1 MTVWLLST
9 CALIAALMLLRRAL
23 RGRMDPRLVYAL
35 WLLAAVRILVPVSL
49 FELPVSVS
57 GLAEHTGVTQAVE
70 DARYTTQREETY
82 GSKQSGQADV
92 EDIRGLEDMDWVR
105 RESWLG
111 SQNITDVEVV
121 DAQEVP
127 AEEAGGDPDSGS
139 TYVRLELEVTRDRF
153 AFLRY
158 IWYAGIALVAVWFLF
173 VNLRFARRLR
183 RQGVPYTEGLP
194 MDCPLPVYVVDGL
207 STPCLAGLLRP
218 AIYLNRAALNSGH
231 LDHILTHELVHYRH
245 RDHWWAV
252 VRCACLAVQ
261 WFNPLV
267 WAAAYL
273 SRQDCETACDA
284 SAIGRLGEG
293 ERLAYG
299 HTLVNMI
306 AAGRH
311 PAALFQT
318 ATTMTGSL
326 TSIRLRVTLIAQ
338 KPRMTA
344 LTLAAA
350 LVVSLVAAGCAFG
363 GAGGQADSLSQE
375 WYGDYVVDGERG
387 NGIVAPM
394 AMSYTIPAD
403 GVGTITISADTCASQ
418 KEDGYLDPAAQ
429 DPGYQAVEFDLST
442 YGNADGYD
450 IALDDFFSAYESIQ
464 AYEVANA
471 AYPTQLLVLDGELWI
486 VLNAQE
492 NRAVFCRLAEA
503 DAVFE
508 TSVLF
513 DLPEE
518 LSGQVTAVVTGHFT
532 DEIVTYYYTPE
543 FNEKEMEN
551 DYLKSRFFTVQRVTP
566 GEFEDEYNNHVTVG
580 YLSFPGRDSASYYVL
595 DDANGGVVVDDVYGY
610 DQVATALTEW
620 VEGLFAADDA
630 ITPID
635 LSDTPFV
642 DDFSYSGNHID
653 VTVWPYGDSDDPDAP
668 YWTLVLSQ
676 PATQGD
682 GGIWCVERAFYT
694 DENGVQPTMYVL
706 PETDL
711 TAAEYYAQLQAQADA
726 GEVFSSTTAG
736 YDEGNTAVNFVYQW
750 LELDSAGIGYGEMYS
765 AGKGASRD
773 DIGPAITG
781 TDAAMQ
787 AQELYDAIV
796 GMGRLSTFQKDFYLE
811 VDDGGEVTRLLIG
824 QMNGPNVNHTGD
836 FMLGFTWETSFMGQ
850 SPSGISITIQS
861 ADGDSWIQ
869 CWENSDLVLL
879 HQDGEDVWATA
890 TAQDETWMV
899 ANTQSGDPLYRWL
912 LAWADE
918 AMHYQITYETTVDG
932 AVTDYQQVL
941 DQYMEQVATAWRAA
955 PDWVISKPE
964 DAQPGDNQVSS
975 AYWGEY
981 ETFEA
986 STKLYIQI
994 DPMGES
1000 AGYWQ
1005 AGSGLGEIASGP
1017 YTTADGYYVHYI
1029 SGSFARN
1036 EAGDWHCTALYTDG
1050 FALDFPTPLEEAT
1063 VEQLVDYF
1071 FHTSGFAHEYSI
1083 PMELCQRSLSELSA
1097 ALDRAD
1103 DPQALCAALGH
1114 FFWEYPWL
1122 DEGLTYEV
1130 LLDGLDD
1137 QYTAWME
1144 ASYEGDSL
1152 SRAELDELDQWLNQS
1167 GNCEIFWYGADD
1179 MDAADLGLLLHDGAD
1194 VGDVEQDLPQ
1204 EDKDLLAQIGVDADL
1219 YLSEGVAVKVTGAQI
1234 KDYAWRRL
1242 GLDLTDQDLQERM
1255 VERPKLE
1262 NWSLLEWYYTPQ
1274 NDTFY
1279 RFGNGTSRIDV
1290 ECLSGVRHDDGTLVL
1305 TVETNYTGDPQ
1316 YVATLT
1322 PYGDSYRFVSVVP
1335 TP

>member
-9 CALIAALMLLRRAL
+9 CVLIAVLMLLRRAL
-23 RGRMDPRLVYAL
+23 RGRADPRLVYAL
-35 WLLAAVRILVPVSL
+35 WLLAAVRVLVPGSL
-49 FELPVSVS
+49 FDLPVSVS
-57 GLAEHTGVTQAVE
+57 GLAESAGVTQAVE
-70 DARYTTQREETY
+70 DARYATQREETY
-82 GSKQSGQADV
+82 GSKHSGQADV
-92 EDIRGLEDMDWVR
+92 EDIHGLEDMDWVR

-173 VNLRFARRLR
+173 VSLRFARRLR
-183 RQGVPYTEGLP
+183 RQGVPYTEALP

-284 SAIGRLGEG
+284 SAIQRLGEG

-311 PAALFQT
+311 PSALFQT

-326 TSIRLRVTLIAQ
+326 TSIRQRVTLIAK

-492 NRAVFCRLAEA
+492 NSAVFCRLAEA

-543 FNEKEMEN
+543 FNEEEMEN

-765 AGKGASRD
+765 AGKGAGRD

-811 VDDGGEVTRLLIG
+811 VDDGEEVTRLAIT
-824 QMNGPNVNHTGD
+824 QDNGYNVDRSGD
-836 FMLGFTWETSFMGQ
+836 FMLGFDWETSFVGQ
-850 SPSGISITIQS
+850 SPSGISITMES

-879 HQDGEDVWATA
+879 HQDGED
-890 TAQDETWMV
+890 TWMTAV
-899 ANTQSGDPLYRWL
+899 TRYEHSHTPYRRL

-932 AVTDYQQVL
+932 SVTDYQQVAE
-941 DQYMEQVATAWRAA
+941 QYLEQLAAAWRAA

-964 DAQPGDNQVSS
+964 DAQPGSATVTQ
-975 AYWGEY
+975 AYWGEG
-981 ETFEA
+981 ENFCT
-986 STKLYIQI
+986 STLLYIQI
-994 DPMGES
+994 DPMGEG

-1005 AGSGLGEIASGP
+1005 AGSGLDEIEEGP
-1017 YTTADGYYVHYI
+1017 YTTANGYYVYNL
-1029 SGSFARN
+1029 GRDFARN
-1036 EAGDWHCTALYTDG
+1036 ENGDWVCTGGYTGEFGID
-1050 FALDFPTPLEEAT
+1050 LPTPVEEAT
-1063 VEQLVDYF
+1063 VKQLVSYF
-1071 FHTSGFAHEYSI
+1071 FHTSGFAHDYSI
-1083 PMELCQRSLSELSA
+1083 PYELS
-1097 ALDRAD
+1097 DRSTQELATLNDILPGCSD
-1103 DPQALCAALGH
+1103 DEARQFCAALGLH
-1114 FFWEYPWL
+1114 LSEYAQYHDLGYQGLYGLL
-1122 DEGLTYEV
+1122 DEPYRTYLGGARVTDQELALSNGVRLGMDLDEV
-1130 LLDGLDD
+1130 RALLGTKEEMAATEDPERRSFRSGPVNYYFKRSGGRYVLSDLSVD
-1137 QYTAWME
+1137 EGADL
-1144 ASYEGDSL
+1144 AAFRDIKSGDSIESVL
-1152 SRAELDELDQWLNQS
+1152 SKLPVQNREWKRQATQTL
-1167 GNCEIFWYGADD
+1167 YGSN
-1179 MDAADLGLLLHDGAD
+1179 GRPENGY
-1194 VGDVEQDLPQ
+1194 
-1204 EDKDLLAQIGVDADL
+1204 AQ
-1219 YLSEGVAVKVTGAQI
+1219 VK
-1234 KDYAWRRL
+1234 
-1242 GLDLTDQDLQERM
+1242 
-1255 VERPKLE
+1255 
-1262 NWSLLEWYYTPQ
+1262 
-1274 NDTFY
+1274 
-1279 RFGNGTSRIDV
+1279 
-1290 ECLSGVRHDDGTLVL
+1290 
-1305 TVETNYTGDPQ
+1305 
-1316 YVATLT
+1316 YV
-1322 PYGDSYRFVSVVP
+1322 DSYYVIEILTQRYRAALTFGSDHTVRYIDAGIRS
-1335 TP
+1335 

>member
-9 CALIAALMLLRRAL
+9 CALIAALMLLRRVL

-35 WLLAAVRILVPVSL
+35 WLLAAVRVLVPGSL
-49 FELPVSVS
+49 FDLPVSVS
-57 GLAEHTGVTQAVE
+57 GLAESAGVTQAVE
-70 DARYTTQREETY
+70 DARYATQREETY
-82 GSKQSGQADV
+82 GSKNSGQADV
-92 EDIRGLEDMDWVR
+92 EDIHGLEDMDWVR

-207 STPCLAGLLRP
+207 STPCLAGLFRP

-252 VRCACLAVQ
+252 VRCAYLAVQ

-326 TSIRLRVTLIAQ
+326 TSIRQRVTLIAQ

-363 GAGGQADSLSQE
+363 GAGGQADSLPRE

-492 NRAVFCRLAEA
+492 NSAVFCRLAEA

-543 FNEKEMEN
+543 FNEEEMEN

-711 TAAEYYAQLQAQADA
+711 TAAEYYTQLQAQADA

-836 FMLGFTWETSFMGQ
+836 FMLGFDWETSFVGQ
-850 SPSGISITIQS
+850 SPSGISITMES

-879 HQDGEDVWATA
+879 HQDGED
-890 TAQDETWMV
+890 TWMTAV
-899 ANTQSGDPLYRWL
+899 TRYEHSHTPYRRL

-932 AVTDYQQVL
+932 SVTDYQQVAE
-941 DQYMEQVATAWRAA
+941 QYLEQLAAAWRAA

-964 DAQPGDNQVSS
+964 DAQPGSATVTQ
-975 AYWGEY
+975 AYWGEG
-981 ETFEA
+981 ENFCT
-986 STKLYIQI
+986 STLLYIQI
-994 DPMGES
+994 DPMGEG

-1005 AGSGLGEIASGP
+1005 AGSGLDEIEEGP
-1017 YTTADGYYVHYI
+1017 YTTANGYYVYNL
-1029 SGSFARN
+1029 GRDFARN
-1036 EAGDWHCTALYTDG
+1036 ENGDWVCTGGYTGEFGID
-1050 FALDFPTPLEEAT
+1050 LPTPVEEAT
-1063 VEQLVDYF
+1063 VKQLVSYF
-1071 FHTSGFAHEYSI
+1071 FHTSGFAHDYSI
-1083 PMELCQRSLSELSA
+1083 PYELS
-1097 ALDRAD
+1097 DRSTQELATLNDILPGCSD
-1103 DPQALCAALGH
+1103 DEARQFCAALGLH
-1114 FFWEYPWL
+1114 LSEYAQYHDLGYQGLYGLL
-1122 DEGLTYEV
+1122 DEPYRTYLGGARVTDQELALSNGVRLGMDLDEV
-1130 LLDGLDD
+1130 RALLGTKEEMAATEDPERRSFRSGPVNYYFKQSGGRYVLSDFSVD
-1137 QYTAWME
+1137 EGADL
-1144 ASYEGDSL
+1144 AALRDFKSGDSIESVL
-1152 SRAELDELDQWLNQS
+1152 SKLPAQNREWKRQATQTLYGSS
-1167 GNCEIFWYGADD
+1167 GRPENGY
-1179 MDAADLGLLLHDGAD
+1179 
-1194 VGDVEQDLPQ
+1194 
-1204 EDKDLLAQIGVDADL
+1204 AQ
-1219 YLSEGVAVKVTGAQI
+1219 VK
-1234 KDYAWRRL
+1234 
-1242 GLDLTDQDLQERM
+1242 
-1255 VERPKLE
+1255 
-1262 NWSLLEWYYTPQ
+1262 
-1274 NDTFY
+1274 
-1279 RFGNGTSRIDV
+1279 
-1290 ECLSGVRHDDGTLVL
+1290 
-1305 TVETNYTGDPQ
+1305 
-1316 YVATLT
+1316 YV
-1322 PYGDSYRFVSVVP
+1322 DSYYVIEILTQSYRAALTFGSDHTVCYIDAGIRA
-1335 TP
+1335 

>member
-9 CALIAALMLLRRAL
+9 CVLIAVLMLLRRAL
-23 RGRMDPRLVYAL
+23 RGRADPRLVYAL
-35 WLLAAVRILVPVSL
+35 WLLAAVRVLVPGSL
-49 FELPVSVS
+49 FDLPVSVS
-57 GLAEHTGVTQAVE
+57 GLAESAGVTQAVE
-70 DARYTTQREETY
+70 DARYATQREETY
-82 GSKQSGQADV
+82 GSKHSGQADV
-92 EDIRGLEDMDWVR
+92 EDIHGLEDMDWVR

-173 VNLRFARRLR
+173 VSLRFARRLR
-183 RQGVPYTEGLP
+183 RQGVPYTEALP

-284 SAIGRLGEG
+284 SAIQRLGEG

-311 PAALFQT
+311 PSALFQT

-326 TSIRLRVTLIAQ
+326 TSIRQRVTLIAK

-492 NRAVFCRLAEA
+492 NSAVFCRLAEA

-543 FNEKEMEN
+543 FNEEEMEN

-765 AGKGASRD
+765 AGKGAGRD

-811 VDDGGEVTRLLIG
+811 VDDGEEVTRLAIT
-824 QMNGPNVNHTGD
+824 QDNGYNVDRSGD
-836 FMLGFTWETSFMGQ
+836 FMLGFDWETSFVGQ
-850 SPSGISITIQS
+850 SPSGISITMES

-879 HQDGEDVWATA
+879 HQDGED
-890 TAQDETWMV
+890 TWMTAV
-899 ANTQSGDPLYRWL
+899 TRYEHSHTPYRRL

-932 AVTDYQQVL
+932 SVTDYQQVAE
-941 DQYMEQVATAWRAA
+941 QYLEQLAAAWRAA

-964 DAQPGDNQVSS
+964 DAQPGSATVTQ
-975 AYWGEY
+975 AYWGEG
-981 ETFEA
+981 ENFCT
-986 STKLYIQI
+986 STLLYIQI
-994 DPMGES
+994 DPMGEG

-1005 AGSGLGEIASGP
+1005 AGSGLDEIEEGP
-1017 YTTADGYYVHYI
+1017 YTTANGYYVYNL
-1029 SGSFARN
+1029 GRDFARN
-1036 EAGDWHCTALYTDG
+1036 ENGDWVCTGGYTGEFGID
-1050 FALDFPTPLEEAT
+1050 LPTPVEEAT
-1063 VEQLVDYF
+1063 VKQLVSYF
-1071 FHTSGFAHEYSI
+1071 FHTSGFAHDYSI
-1083 PMELCQRSLSELSA
+1083 PYELS
-1097 ALDRAD
+1097 DRSTQELATLNDILPGCSD
-1103 DPQALCAALGH
+1103 DEARQFCAALGLH
-1114 FFWEYPWL
+1114 LSEYAQYHDLGYQGLYGLL
-1122 DEGLTYEV
+1122 DEPYRTYLGGARVTDQELALSNGVRLGMDLDEV
-1130 LLDGLDD
+1130 RALLGTKEEMAATEDPERRSFRSDPVNYYFKRSGGRYVLSDLSVD
-1137 QYTAWME
+1137 EGADL
-1144 ASYEGDSL
+1144 AAFRDIKSGDSIESVL
-1152 SRAELDELDQWLNQS
+1152 SKLPVQNREWKRQATQTL
-1167 GNCEIFWYGADD
+1167 YGSN
-1179 MDAADLGLLLHDGAD
+1179 GRPENGY
-1194 VGDVEQDLPQ
+1194 
-1204 EDKDLLAQIGVDADL
+1204 AQ
-1219 YLSEGVAVKVTGAQI
+1219 VK
-1234 KDYAWRRL
+1234 
-1242 GLDLTDQDLQERM
+1242 
-1255 VERPKLE
+1255 
-1262 NWSLLEWYYTPQ
+1262 
-1274 NDTFY
+1274 
-1279 RFGNGTSRIDV
+1279 
-1290 ECLSGVRHDDGTLVL
+1290 
-1305 TVETNYTGDPQ
+1305 
-1316 YVATLT
+1316 YV
-1322 PYGDSYRFVSVVP
+1322 DSYYVIEILTQRYRAALTFGSDHTVRYIDAGIRS
-1335 TP
+1335 

>member
-492 NRAVFCRLAEA
+492 NSAVFCRLAEA

-543 FNEKEMEN
+543 FNEEEMEN

-694 DENGVQPTMYVL
+694 DENGVQLTMYVL

-1152 SRAELDELDQWLNQS
+1152 SQTELDELDQWLNQS

>member
-1 MTVWLLST
+1 MWLLST
-9 CALIAALMLLRRAL
+9 CVLIAVLMLLRRAL
-23 RGRMDPRLVYAL
+23 RGRADPRLVYAL
-35 WLLAAVRILVPVSL
+35 WLLAAVRVLVPGSL
-49 FELPVSVS
+49 FDLPVSVS
-57 GLAEHTGVTQAVE
+57 GLAESAGVTQAVE
-70 DARYTTQREETY
+70 DARYATQREETY
-82 GSKQSGQADV
+82 GSKHSGQADV
-92 EDIRGLEDMDWVR
+92 EDIHGLEDMDWVR

-173 VNLRFARRLR
+173 VSLRFARRLR
-183 RQGVPYTEGLP
+183 RQGVPYTEALP

-284 SAIGRLGEG
+284 SAIQRLGEG

-311 PAALFQT
+311 PSALFQT

-326 TSIRLRVTLIAQ
+326 TSIRQRVTLIAK

-492 NRAVFCRLAEA
+492 NSAVFCRLAEA

-543 FNEKEMEN
+543 FNEEEMEN

-765 AGKGASRD
+765 AGKGAGRD

-811 VDDGGEVTRLLIG
+811 VDDGEEVTRLAIT
-824 QMNGPNVNHTGD
+824 QDNGYNVDRSGD
-836 FMLGFTWETSFMGQ
+836 FMLGFDWETSFVGQ
-850 SPSGISITIQS
+850 SPSGISITMES

-879 HQDGEDVWATA
+879 HQDGED
-890 TAQDETWMV
+890 TWMTAV
-899 ANTQSGDPLYRWL
+899 TRYEHSHTPYRRL

-932 AVTDYQQVL
+932 SVTDYQQVAE
-941 DQYMEQVATAWRAA
+941 QYLEQLAAAWRAA

-964 DAQPGDNQVSS
+964 DAQPGSATVTQ
-975 AYWGEY
+975 AYWGEG
-981 ETFEA
+981 ENFCT
-986 STKLYIQI
+986 STLLYIQI
-994 DPMGES
+994 DPMGEG

-1005 AGSGLGEIASGP
+1005 AGSGLDEIEEGP
-1017 YTTADGYYVHYI
+1017 YTTANGYYVYNL
-1029 SGSFARN
+1029 GRDFARN
-1036 EAGDWHCTALYTDG
+1036 ENGDWVCTGGYTGEFGID
-1050 FALDFPTPLEEAT
+1050 LPTPVEEAT
-1063 VEQLVDYF
+1063 VKQLVSYF
-1071 FHTSGFAHEYSI
+1071 FHTSGFAHDYSI
-1083 PMELCQRSLSELSA
+1083 PYELS
-1097 ALDRAD
+1097 DRSTQELATLNDILPGCSD
-1103 DPQALCAALGH
+1103 DEARQFCAALGLH
-1114 FFWEYPWL
+1114 LSEYAQYHDLGYQGLYGLL
-1122 DEGLTYEV
+1122 DEPYRTYLGGARVTDQELALSNGVRLGMDLDEV
-1130 LLDGLDD
+1130 RALLGTKEEMAATEDPERRSFRSGPVNYYFKRSGGRYVLSDLSVD
-1137 QYTAWME
+1137 EGADL
-1144 ASYEGDSL
+1144 AAFRDIKSGDSIESVL
-1152 SRAELDELDQWLNQS
+1152 SKLPVQNREWKRQATQTL
-1167 GNCEIFWYGADD
+1167 YGSN
-1179 MDAADLGLLLHDGAD
+1179 GRPENGY
-1194 VGDVEQDLPQ
+1194 
-1204 EDKDLLAQIGVDADL
+1204 AQ
-1219 YLSEGVAVKVTGAQI
+1219 VK
-1234 KDYAWRRL
+1234 
-1242 GLDLTDQDLQERM
+1242 
-1255 VERPKLE
+1255 
-1262 NWSLLEWYYTPQ
+1262 
-1274 NDTFY
+1274 
-1279 RFGNGTSRIDV
+1279 
-1290 ECLSGVRHDDGTLVL
+1290 
-1305 TVETNYTGDPQ
+1305 
-1316 YVATLT
+1316 YV
-1322 PYGDSYRFVSVVP
+1322 DSYYVIEILTQRYRAALTFGSDHTVRYIDAGIRS
-1335 TP
+1335 

>member
-492 NRAVFCRLAEA
+492 NSAVFCRLAEA

-543 FNEKEMEN
+543 FNEEEMEN

-765 AGKGASRD
+765 AGKGAGRD

-811 VDDGGEVTRLLIG
+811 VDDGEEVTRLAIT
-824 QMNGPNVNHTGD
+824 QDNGYNVDRSGD
-836 FMLGFTWETSFMGQ
+836 FMLGFDWETSFVGQ
-850 SPSGISITIQS
+850 SPSGISITMES

-879 HQDGEDVWATA
+879 HQDGED
-890 TAQDETWMV
+890 TWMTAV
-899 ANTQSGDPLYRWL
+899 TRYEHSHTPYRRL

-932 AVTDYQQVL
+932 SVTDYQQVAE
-941 DQYMEQVATAWRAA
+941 QYLEQLAAAWRAA

-964 DAQPGDNQVSS
+964 DAQPGSATVTQ
-975 AYWGEY
+975 AYWGEG
-981 ETFEA
+981 ENFCT
-986 STKLYIQI
+986 STLLYIQI
-994 DPMGES
+994 DPMGEG

-1005 AGSGLGEIASGP
+1005 AGSGLDEIEEGP
-1017 YTTADGYYVHYI
+1017 YTTANGYYVYNL
-1029 SGSFARN
+1029 GRDFARN
-1036 EAGDWHCTALYTDG
+1036 ENGDWVCTGGYTGEFGID
-1050 FALDFPTPLEEAT
+1050 LPTPVEEAT
-1063 VEQLVDYF
+1063 VKQLVSYF
-1071 FHTSGFAHEYSI
+1071 FHTSGFAHDYSI
-1083 PMELCQRSLSELSA
+1083 PYELS
-1097 ALDRAD
+1097 DRSTQELATLNDILPGCSD
-1103 DPQALCAALGH
+1103 DEARQFCAALGLH
-1114 FFWEYPWL
+1114 LSEYAQYHDLGYQGLYGLL
-1122 DEGLTYEV
+1122 DEPYRTYLGGARVTDQELALSNGVRLGMDLDEV
-1130 LLDGLDD
+1130 RALLGTKEEMAATEDPERRSFRSGPVNYYFKRSGGRYVLSDLSVD
-1137 QYTAWME
+1137 EGADL
-1144 ASYEGDSL
+1144 AAFRDIKSGDSIESVL
-1152 SRAELDELDQWLNQS
+1152 SKLPVQNREWKRQATQTL
-1167 GNCEIFWYGADD
+1167 YGSN
-1179 MDAADLGLLLHDGAD
+1179 GRPENGY
-1194 VGDVEQDLPQ
+1194 
-1204 EDKDLLAQIGVDADL
+1204 AQ
-1219 YLSEGVAVKVTGAQI
+1219 VK
-1234 KDYAWRRL
+1234 
-1242 GLDLTDQDLQERM
+1242 
-1255 VERPKLE
+1255 
-1262 NWSLLEWYYTPQ
+1262 
-1274 NDTFY
+1274 
-1279 RFGNGTSRIDV
+1279 
-1290 ECLSGVRHDDGTLVL
+1290 
-1305 TVETNYTGDPQ
+1305 
-1316 YVATLT
+1316 YV
-1322 PYGDSYRFVSVVP
+1322 DSYYVIEILTQRYRAALTFGSDHTVRYIDAGIRS
-1335 TP
+1335 

>member
-284 SAIGRLGEG
+284 SAIQRLGEG

-311 PAALFQT
+311 PSALFQT

-326 TSIRLRVTLIAQ
+326 TSIRQRVTLIAK

-492 NRAVFCRLAEA
+492 NSAVFCRLAEA

-543 FNEKEMEN
+543 FNEEEMEN

-765 AGKGASRD
+765 AGKGAGRD

-811 VDDGGEVTRLLIG
+811 VDDGEEVTRLAIT
-824 QMNGPNVNHTGD
+824 QDNGYNVDRSGD
-836 FMLGFTWETSFMGQ
+836 FMLGFDWETSFVGQ
-850 SPSGISITIQS
+850 SPSGISITMES

-879 HQDGEDVWATA
+879 HQDGED
-890 TAQDETWMV
+890 TWMTAV
-899 ANTQSGDPLYRWL
+899 TRYEHSHTPYRRL

-932 AVTDYQQVL
+932 SVTDYQQVAE
-941 DQYMEQVATAWRAA
+941 QYLEQLAAAWRAA

-964 DAQPGDNQVSS
+964 DAQPGSATVTQ
-975 AYWGEY
+975 AYWGEG
-981 ETFEA
+981 ENFCT
-986 STKLYIQI
+986 STLLYIQI
-994 DPMGES
+994 DPMGEG

-1005 AGSGLGEIASGP
+1005 AGSGLDEIEEGP
-1017 YTTADGYYVHYI
+1017 YTTANGYYVYNL
-1029 SGSFARN
+1029 GRDFARN
-1036 EAGDWHCTALYTDG
+1036 ENGDWVCTGGYTGEFGID
-1050 FALDFPTPLEEAT
+1050 LPTPVEEAT
-1063 VEQLVDYF
+1063 VKQLVSYF
-1071 FHTSGFAHEYSI
+1071 FHTSGFAHDYSI
-1083 PMELCQRSLSELSA
+1083 PYELS
-1097 ALDRAD
+1097 DRSTQELATLNDILPGCSD
-1103 DPQALCAALGH
+1103 DEARQFCAALGLH
-1114 FFWEYPWL
+1114 LSEYAQYHDLGYQGLYGLL
-1122 DEGLTYEV
+1122 DEPYRTYLGGARVTDQELALSNGVRLGMDLDEV
-1130 LLDGLDD
+1130 RALLGTKEEMAATEDPERRSFRSGPVNYYFKRSGGRYVLSDLSVD
-1137 QYTAWME
+1137 EGADL
-1144 ASYEGDSL
+1144 AAFRDIKSGDSIESVL
-1152 SRAELDELDQWLNQS
+1152 SKLPVQNREWKRQATQTL
-1167 GNCEIFWYGADD
+1167 YGSN
-1179 MDAADLGLLLHDGAD
+1179 GRPENGY
-1194 VGDVEQDLPQ
+1194 
-1204 EDKDLLAQIGVDADL
+1204 AQ
-1219 YLSEGVAVKVTGAQI
+1219 VK
-1234 KDYAWRRL
+1234 
-1242 GLDLTDQDLQERM
+1242 
-1255 VERPKLE
+1255 
-1262 NWSLLEWYYTPQ
+1262 
-1274 NDTFY
+1274 
-1279 RFGNGTSRIDV
+1279 
-1290 ECLSGVRHDDGTLVL
+1290 
-1305 TVETNYTGDPQ
+1305 
-1316 YVATLT
+1316 YV
-1322 PYGDSYRFVSVVP
+1322 DSYYVIEILTQRYRAALTFGSDHTVRYIDAGIRS
-1335 TP
+1335 

>member
-9 CALIAALMLLRRAL
+9 CVLIAVLMLLRRAL
-23 RGRMDPRLVYAL
+23 RGRADPRLVYAL
-35 WLLAAVRILVPVSL
+35 WLLAAVRVLVPGSL
-49 FELPVSVS
+49 FDLPVSVS
-57 GLAEHTGVTQAVE
+57 GLAESAGVTQAVE
-70 DARYTTQREETY
+70 DARYATQREETY
-82 GSKQSGQADV
+82 GSKHSGQADV
-92 EDIRGLEDMDWVR
+92 EDIHGLEDMDWVR

-173 VNLRFARRLR
+173 VSLRFARRLR
-183 RQGVPYTEGLP
+183 RQGVPYTEALP

-273 SRQDCETACDA
+273 SRQDCETACSP
-284 SAIGRLGEG
+284 SAIQRLGEG

-311 PAALFQT
+311 PSALFQT

-326 TSIRLRVTLIAQ
+326 TSIRQRVTLIAK

-492 NRAVFCRLAEA
+492 NSAVFCRLAEA

-543 FNEKEMEN
+543 FNEEEMEN

-765 AGKGASRD
+765 AGKGAGRD

-811 VDDGGEVTRLLIG
+811 VDDGEEVTRLAIT
-824 QMNGPNVNHTGD
+824 QDNGYNVDRSGD
-836 FMLGFTWETSFMGQ
+836 FMLGFDWETSFVGQ
-850 SPSGISITIQS
+850 SPSGISITMES

-879 HQDGEDVWATA
+879 HQDGED
-890 TAQDETWMV
+890 TWMTAV
-899 ANTQSGDPLYRWL
+899 TRYEHSHTPYRRL

-932 AVTDYQQVL
+932 SVTDYQQVAE
-941 DQYMEQVATAWRAA
+941 QYLEQLAAAWRAA

-964 DAQPGDNQVSS
+964 DAQPGSATVTQ
-975 AYWGEY
+975 AYWGEG
-981 ETFEA
+981 ENFCT
-986 STKLYIQI
+986 STLLYIQI
-994 DPMGES
+994 DPMGEG

-1005 AGSGLGEIASGP
+1005 AGSGLDEIEEGP
-1017 YTTADGYYVHYI
+1017 YTTANGYYVYNL
-1029 SGSFARN
+1029 GRDFARN
-1036 EAGDWHCTALYTDG
+1036 ENGDWVCTGGDTGEFGKDL
-1050 FALDFPTPLEEAT
+1050 PTPVEEAT
-1063 VEQLVDYF
+1063 VKQLVSYF
-1071 FHTSGFAHEYSI
+1071 FHTSGFAHDYSI
-1083 PMELCQRSLSELSA
+1083 PYELS
-1097 ALDRAD
+1097 DRSTQELATLNDILPGCSD
-1103 DPQALCAALGH
+1103 DEARQFCAALGLH
-1114 FFWEYPWL
+1114 LSEYAQYHDLGYQGLYGLL
-1122 DEGLTYEV
+1122 DEPYRTYLGGARVTDQELALSNGVRLGMDLDEV
-1130 LLDGLDD
+1130 RALLGTKEEMAATEDPERRSFRSGPVNYYFKRSGGRYVLSDLSVD
-1137 QYTAWME
+1137 EGADL
-1144 ASYEGDSL
+1144 AAFRDIKSGDSIESVL
-1152 SRAELDELDQWLNQS
+1152 SKLPVQNREWKRQATQTL
-1167 GNCEIFWYGADD
+1167 YGSN
-1179 MDAADLGLLLHDGAD
+1179 GRPENGY
-1194 VGDVEQDLPQ
+1194 
-1204 EDKDLLAQIGVDADL
+1204 AQ
-1219 YLSEGVAVKVTGAQI
+1219 VK
-1234 KDYAWRRL
+1234 
-1242 GLDLTDQDLQERM
+1242 
-1255 VERPKLE
+1255 
-1262 NWSLLEWYYTPQ
+1262 
-1274 NDTFY
+1274 
-1279 RFGNGTSRIDV
+1279 
-1290 ECLSGVRHDDGTLVL
+1290 
-1305 TVETNYTGDPQ
+1305 
-1316 YVATLT
+1316 YV
-1322 PYGDSYRFVSVVP
+1322 DSYYVIEILTQRYRAALTFGSDHTVRYIDAGIRS
-1335 TP
+1335 

>member
-9 CALIAALMLLRRAL
+9 CALIAALMLLRRVL

-35 WLLAAVRILVPVSL
+35 WLLAAVRVLVPGSL
-49 FELPVSVS
+49 FDLPVSVS
-57 GLAEHTGVTQAVE
+57 GLAESAGVTQAVE
-70 DARYTTQREETY
+70 DARYATQREETY
-82 GSKQSGQADV
+82 GSKNSGQADV
-92 EDIRGLEDMDWVR
+92 EDIHGLEDMDWVR

-207 STPCLAGLLRP
+207 STPCLAGLFRP

-326 TSIRLRVTLIAQ
+326 TSIRQRVTLIAQ

-363 GAGGQADSLSQE
+363 GAGGQADSLPRE

-492 NRAVFCRLAEA
+492 NSAVFCRLAEA

-543 FNEKEMEN
+543 FNEEEMEN

-765 AGKGASRD
+765 AGKGAGRD

-811 VDDGGEVTRLLIG
+811 VDDGEEVTRLAIT
-824 QMNGPNVNHTGD
+824 QDNGYNVDRSGD
-836 FMLGFTWETSFMGQ
+836 FMLGFDWETSFVGQ
-850 SPSGISITIQS
+850 SPSGISITMES

-879 HQDGEDVWATA
+879 HQDGED
-890 TAQDETWMV
+890 TWMTAV
-899 ANTQSGDPLYRWL
+899 TRYEHSHTPYRRL

-932 AVTDYQQVL
+932 SVTDYQQVAE
-941 DQYMEQVATAWRAA
+941 QYLEQLAAAWRAA

-964 DAQPGDNQVSS
+964 DAQPGSATVTQ
-975 AYWGEY
+975 AYWGEG
-981 ETFEA
+981 ENFCT
-986 STKLYIQI
+986 STLLYIQI
-994 DPMGES
+994 DPMGEG

-1005 AGSGLGEIASGP
+1005 AGSGLDEIEEGP
-1017 YTTADGYYVHYI
+1017 YTTANGYYVYNL
-1029 SGSFARN
+1029 GRDFARN
-1036 EAGDWHCTALYTDG
+1036 ENGDWVCTGGYTGEFGID
-1050 FALDFPTPLEEAT
+1050 LPTPVEEAT
-1063 VEQLVDYF
+1063 VKQLVSYF
-1071 FHTSGFAHEYSI
+1071 FHTSGFAHDYSI
-1083 PMELCQRSLSELSA
+1083 PYELS
-1097 ALDRAD
+1097 DRSTQELATLNDILPGCSD
-1103 DPQALCAALGH
+1103 DEARQFCAALGLH
-1114 FFWEYPWL
+1114 LSEYAQYHDLGYQGLYGLL
-1122 DEGLTYEV
+1122 DEPYRTYLGGARVTDQELALSNGVRLGMDLDEV
-1130 LLDGLDD
+1130 RALLGTKEEMAATEDPERRSFRSGPVNYYFKRSGGRYVLSDLSVD
-1137 QYTAWME
+1137 EGADL
-1144 ASYEGDSL
+1144 AAFRDIKSGDSIESVL
-1152 SRAELDELDQWLNQS
+1152 SKLPVQNREWKRQATQTL
-1167 GNCEIFWYGADD
+1167 YGSN
-1179 MDAADLGLLLHDGAD
+1179 GRPENGY
-1194 VGDVEQDLPQ
+1194 
-1204 EDKDLLAQIGVDADL
+1204 AQ
-1219 YLSEGVAVKVTGAQI
+1219 VK
-1234 KDYAWRRL
+1234 
-1242 GLDLTDQDLQERM
+1242 
-1255 VERPKLE
+1255 
-1262 NWSLLEWYYTPQ
+1262 
-1274 NDTFY
+1274 
-1279 RFGNGTSRIDV
+1279 
-1290 ECLSGVRHDDGTLVL
+1290 
-1305 TVETNYTGDPQ
+1305 
-1316 YVATLT
+1316 YV
-1322 PYGDSYRFVSVVP
+1322 DSYYVIEILTQRYRAALTFGSDHTVRYIDAGIRS
-1335 TP
+1335 

>member
-9 CALIAALMLLRRAL
+9 CVLIAVLMLLRRAL
-23 RGRMDPRLVYAL
+23 RGRADPRLVYAL
-35 WLLAAVRILVPVSL
+35 WLLAAVRVLVPGSL
-49 FELPVSVS
+49 FDLPVSVS
-57 GLAEHTGVTQAVE
+57 GLAESAGVTQAVE
-70 DARYTTQREETY
+70 DARYATQREETY
-82 GSKQSGQADV
+82 GSKNSGQADV
-92 EDIRGLEDMDWVR
+92 EDIHGLEDMDWVR

-326 TSIRLRVTLIAQ
+326 TSIRQRVTLIAK

-344 LTLAAA
+344 LTLAVA
-350 LVVSLVAAGCAFG
+350 LVVSVLAAGCAFG
-363 GAGGQADSLSQE
+363 GAGQSLAQKYLDETPQEEQESFFLSVASDCCFTSTTELDSEYLFRFAVLTAE
-375 WYGDYVVDGERG
+375 DDRWDAWYDEETRL
-387 NGIVAPM
+387 
-394 AMSYTIPAD
+394 YTIPLTDVTDVLDQYFEAYEFDPSQTIGAQYDEATGNFVTEALGYGSGKTAPYLKSVEAVDDTTLRAVIGDRYHSDTVVTAKVTRDGPRFVSYLPAD
-403 GVGTITISADTCASQ
+403 GSGFDFSQ
-418 KEDGYLDPAAQ
+418 L
-429 DPGYQAVEFDLST
+429 
-442 YGNADGYD
+442 
-450 IALDDFFSAYESIQ
+450 YE
-464 AYEVANA
+464 
-471 AYPTQLLVLDGELWI
+471 
-486 VLNAQE
+486 
-492 NRAVFCRLAEA
+492 
-503 DAVFE
+503 
-508 TSVLF
+508 
-513 DLPEE
+513 LPEE
-518 LSGQVTAVVTGHFT
+518 LAGQVTVKIDADYVV
-532 DEIVTYYYTPE
+532 YYHTPE
-543 FNEKEMEN
+543 IDPAYSTLGELWCVVRADE
-551 DYLKSRFFTVQRVTP
+551 Y
-566 GEFEDEYNNHVTVG
+566 EFEQRYGNPNGSVWLGQDGEYRYCYDSPDDAAFADG
-580 YLSFPGRDSASYYVL
+580 YQAEYETLAEEVL
-595 DDANGGVVVDDVYGY
+595 DWL
-610 DQVATALTEW
+610 QS
-620 VEGLFAADDA
+620 LFQADES
-630 ITPID
+630 IVPLD

-787 AQELYDAIV
+787 AQELYDTIV

-918 AMHYQITYETTVDG
+918 AMRYQITYGITMDG
-932 AVTDYQQVL
+932 ALTDYQQVAE
-941 DQYMEQVATAWRAA
+941 QYLEQMAAAWRAA
-955 PDWVISKPE
+955 PDWMPSKPE
-964 DAQPGDNQVSS
+964 DVQPGSATVTQ
-975 AYWGEY
+975 AYWGEG
-981 ETFEA
+981 ENFCT
-986 STKLYIQI
+986 STLLYIQT
-994 DPMGES
+994 DPMGEG

-1005 AGSGLGEIASGP
+1005 AGSGLHEIEEGP
-1017 YTTADGYYVHYI
+1017 YTTANGYYVYNL
-1029 SGSFARN
+1029 GRDFARN
-1036 EAGDWHCTALYTDG
+1036 ENGDWVCTGGYTG
-1050 FALDFPTPLEEAT
+1050 GEMVTLPTPVEEAT

-1071 FHTSGFAHEYSI
+1071 FHTSGFAHDYSI
-1083 PMELCQRSLSELSA
+1083 LNELS
-1097 ALDRAD
+1097 DRSTQELATLNDILPGCSD
-1103 DPQALCAALGH
+1103 DEARQFCAALGLH
-1114 FFWEYPWL
+1114 LSEYAQYHDLGYQGLYGLL
-1122 DEGLTYEV
+1122 DEPYRTYLGGARVTDQELALSNGVRLGMDLDEV
-1130 LLDGLDD
+1130 RALLGTKEEMAATEDPERRSFRSGPVNYYFKQSGGRYVLSDFSVD
-1137 QYTAWME
+1137 EGADL
-1144 ASYEGDSL
+1144 AALRDFKSGDSIESVL
-1152 SRAELDELDQWLNQS
+1152 SKLPAQNREWKRQATQTLYGSS
-1167 GNCEIFWYGADD
+1167 GRPENGY
-1179 MDAADLGLLLHDGAD
+1179 
-1194 VGDVEQDLPQ
+1194 
-1204 EDKDLLAQIGVDADL
+1204 AQ
-1219 YLSEGVAVKVTGAQI
+1219 VK
-1234 KDYAWRRL
+1234 
-1242 GLDLTDQDLQERM
+1242 
-1255 VERPKLE
+1255 
-1262 NWSLLEWYYTPQ
+1262 
-1274 NDTFY
+1274 
-1279 RFGNGTSRIDV
+1279 
-1290 ECLSGVRHDDGTLVL
+1290 
-1305 TVETNYTGDPQ
+1305 
-1316 YVATLT
+1316 YV
-1322 PYGDSYRFVSVVP
+1322 DSYYVIEILTQSYRAALTFGSDHTVCYIDAGIRA
-1335 TP
+1335 

>member
-9 CALIAALMLLRRAL
+9 CVLIDVLMLLRRAL
-23 RGRMDPRLVYAL
+23 RGRADPRLVYAL
-35 WLLAAVRILVPVSL
+35 WLLAAVRVLVPGSL
-49 FELPVSVS
+49 FDLPVSVS
-57 GLAEHTGVTQAVE
+57 GLAESAGVTQAVE
-70 DARYTTQREETY
+70 DARYATQREETY
-82 GSKQSGQADV
+82 GSKHSGQADV
-92 EDIRGLEDMDWVR
+92 EDIHGLEDMDWVR

-173 VNLRFARRLR
+173 VSLRFARRLR
-183 RQGVPYTEGLP
+183 RQGVPYTEALP

-284 SAIGRLGEG
+284 SAIQRLGEG

-311 PAALFQT
+311 PSALVQT

-326 TSIRLRVTLIAQ
+326 TSIRQRVTLIAK

-492 NRAVFCRLAEA
+492 NSAVFCRLAEA

-543 FNEKEMEN
+543 FNEEEMEN

-765 AGKGASRD
+765 AGKGAGRD

-811 VDDGGEVTRLLIG
+811 VDDGEEVTRLAIT
-824 QMNGPNVNHTGD
+824 QDNGYNVDRSGD
-836 FMLGFTWETSFMGQ
+836 FMLGFDWETSFVGQ
-850 SPSGISITIQS
+850 SPSGISITMES

-879 HQDGEDVWATA
+879 HQDGED
-890 TAQDETWMV
+890 TWMTAV
-899 ANTQSGDPLYRWL
+899 TRYEHSHTPYRRL

-932 AVTDYQQVL
+932 SVTDYQQVAE
-941 DQYMEQVATAWRAA
+941 QYLEQLAAAWRAA

-964 DAQPGDNQVSS
+964 DAQPGSATVTQ
-975 AYWGEY
+975 AYWGEG
-981 ETFEA
+981 ENFCT
-986 STKLYIQI
+986 STLLYIQI
-994 DPMGES
+994 DPMGEG

-1005 AGSGLGEIASGP
+1005 AGSGLDEIEEGP
-1017 YTTADGYYVHYI
+1017 YTTANGYYVYNL
-1029 SGSFARN
+1029 GRDFARN
-1036 EAGDWHCTALYTDG
+1036 ENGDWVCTGGYTGEFGID
-1050 FALDFPTPLEEAT
+1050 LPTPVEEAT
-1063 VEQLVDYF
+1063 VKQLVSYF
-1071 FHTSGFAHEYSI
+1071 FHTSGFAHDYSI
-1083 PMELCQRSLSELSA
+1083 PYELS
-1097 ALDRAD
+1097 DRSTQELATLNDILPGCSD
-1103 DPQALCAALGH
+1103 DEARQFCAALGLH
-1114 FFWEYPWL
+1114 LSEYAQYHDLGYQGLYGLL
-1122 DEGLTYEV
+1122 DEPYRTYLGGARVTDQELALSNGVRLGMDLDEV
-1130 LLDGLDD
+1130 RALLGTKEEMAATEDPERRSFRSGPVNYYFKRSGGRYVLSDLSVD
-1137 QYTAWME
+1137 EGADL
-1144 ASYEGDSL
+1144 AAFRDIKSGDSIESVL
-1152 SRAELDELDQWLNQS
+1152 SKLPVQNREWKRQATQTL
-1167 GNCEIFWYGADD
+1167 YGSN
-1179 MDAADLGLLLHDGAD
+1179 GRPENGY
-1194 VGDVEQDLPQ
+1194 
-1204 EDKDLLAQIGVDADL
+1204 AQ
-1219 YLSEGVAVKVTGAQI
+1219 VK
-1234 KDYAWRRL
+1234 
-1242 GLDLTDQDLQERM
+1242 
-1255 VERPKLE
+1255 
-1262 NWSLLEWYYTPQ
+1262 
-1274 NDTFY
+1274 
-1279 RFGNGTSRIDV
+1279 
-1290 ECLSGVRHDDGTLVL
+1290 
-1305 TVETNYTGDPQ
+1305 
-1316 YVATLT
+1316 YV
-1322 PYGDSYRFVSVVP
+1322 DSYYVIEILTQRYRAALTFGSDHTVRYIDAGIRS
-1335 TP
+1335 

>member
-183 RQGVPYTEGLP
+183 RQGVPYTEALP

-218 AIYLNRAALNSGH
+218 ALNSGH

-284 SAIGRLGEG
+284 SAIQRLGEG

-311 PAALFQT
+311 PSALFQT

-326 TSIRLRVTLIAQ
+326 TSIRQRVTLIAK

-492 NRAVFCRLAEA
+492 NSAVFCRLAEA

-543 FNEKEMEN
+543 FNEEEMEN

-765 AGKGASRD
+765 AGKGAGRD

-811 VDDGGEVTRLLIG
+811 VDDGEEVTRLAIT
-824 QMNGPNVNHTGD
+824 QDNGYNVDRSGD
-836 FMLGFTWETSFMGQ
+836 FMLGFDWETSFVGQ
-850 SPSGISITIQS
+850 SPSGISITMES

-879 HQDGEDVWATA
+879 HQDGED
-890 TAQDETWMV
+890 TWMTAV
-899 ANTQSGDPLYRWL
+899 TRYEHSHTPYRRL

-932 AVTDYQQVL
+932 SVTDYQQVAE
-941 DQYMEQVATAWRAA
+941 QYLEQLAAAWRAA

-964 DAQPGDNQVSS
+964 DAQPGSATVTQ
-975 AYWGEY
+975 AYWGEG
-981 ETFEA
+981 ENFCT
-986 STKLYIQI
+986 STLLYIQI
-994 DPMGES
+994 DPMGEG

-1005 AGSGLGEIASGP
+1005 AGSGLDEIEEGP
-1017 YTTADGYYVHYI
+1017 YTTANGYYVYNL
-1029 SGSFARN
+1029 GRDFARN
-1036 EAGDWHCTALYTDG
+1036 ENGDWVCTGGYTGEFGID
-1050 FALDFPTPLEEAT
+1050 LPTPVEEAT
-1063 VEQLVDYF
+1063 VKQLVSYF
-1071 FHTSGFAHEYSI
+1071 FHTSGFAHDYSI
-1083 PMELCQRSLSELSA
+1083 PYELS
-1097 ALDRAD
+1097 DRSTQELATLNDILPGCSD
-1103 DPQALCAALGH
+1103 DEARQFCAALGLH
-1114 FFWEYPWL
+1114 LSEYAQYHDLGYQGLYGLL
-1122 DEGLTYEV
+1122 DEPYRTYLGGARVTDQELALSNGVRLGMDLDEV
-1130 LLDGLDD
+1130 RALLGTKEEMAATEDPERRSFRSGPVNYYFKRSGGRYVLSDLSVD
-1137 QYTAWME
+1137 EGADL
-1144 ASYEGDSL
+1144 AAFRDIKSGDSIESVL
-1152 SRAELDELDQWLNQS
+1152 SKLPVQNREWKRQATQTL
-1167 GNCEIFWYGADD
+1167 YGSN
-1179 MDAADLGLLLHDGAD
+1179 GRPENGY
-1194 VGDVEQDLPQ
+1194 
-1204 EDKDLLAQIGVDADL
+1204 AQ
-1219 YLSEGVAVKVTGAQI
+1219 VK
-1234 KDYAWRRL
+1234 
-1242 GLDLTDQDLQERM
+1242 
-1255 VERPKLE
+1255 
-1262 NWSLLEWYYTPQ
+1262 
-1274 NDTFY
+1274 
-1279 RFGNGTSRIDV
+1279 
-1290 ECLSGVRHDDGTLVL
+1290 
-1305 TVETNYTGDPQ
+1305 
-1316 YVATLT
+1316 YV
-1322 PYGDSYRFVSVVP
+1322 DSYYVIEILTQRYRAALTFGSDHTVRYIDAGIRS
-1335 TP
+1335 

>member
-9 CALIAALMLLRRAL
+9 CVLIAVLMLLRRAL
-23 RGRMDPRLVYAL
+23 RGRADPRLVYAL
-35 WLLAAVRILVPVSL
+35 WLLAAVRVLVPGSL
-49 FELPVSVS
+49 FDLPVSVS
-57 GLAEHTGVTQAVE
+57 GLAESAGVTQAVE
-70 DARYTTQREETY
+70 DARYATQREETY
-82 GSKQSGQADV
+82 GSKHSGQADV
-92 EDIRGLEDMDWVR
+92 EDIHGLEDMDWVR

-173 VNLRFARRLR
+173 VSLRFARRLR
-183 RQGVPYTEGLP
+183 RQGVPYTEALP

-284 SAIGRLGEG
+284 SAIQRLGEG

-311 PAALFQT
+311 PSALFQT

-326 TSIRLRVTLIAQ
+326 TSIRQRVTLIAK

-344 LTLAAA
+344 LTLAVA
-350 LVVSLVAAGCAFG
+350 LVVSVLAAGCAFG

-492 NRAVFCRLAEA
+492 NSAVFCRLAEA

-543 FNEKEMEN
+543 FNEEEMEN

-694 DENGVQPTMYVL
+694 DENGVQPTIYVL

-765 AGKGASRD
+765 AGKGAGRD

-811 VDDGGEVTRLLIG
+811 VDDGEEVTRLAIT
-824 QMNGPNVNHTGD
+824 QDNGYNVDRSGD
-836 FMLGFTWETSFMGQ
+836 FMLGFDWETSFVGQ
-850 SPSGISITIQS
+850 SPSGISITMES

-879 HQDGEDVWATA
+879 HQDGED
-890 TAQDETWMV
+890 TWMTAV
-899 ANTQSGDPLYRWL
+899 TRYEHSHTPYRRL

-932 AVTDYQQVL
+932 SVTDYQQVAE
-941 DQYMEQVATAWRAA
+941 QYLEQLAAAWRAA

-964 DAQPGDNQVSS
+964 DAQPGSATVTQ
-975 AYWGEY
+975 AYWGEG
-981 ETFEA
+981 ENFCT
-986 STKLYIQI
+986 STLLYIQI
-994 DPMGES
+994 DPMGEG

-1005 AGSGLGEIASGP
+1005 AGSGLDEIEEGP
-1017 YTTADGYYVHYI
+1017 YTTANGYYVYNL
-1029 SGSFARN
+1029 GRDFARN
-1036 EAGDWHCTALYTDG
+1036 ENGDWVCTGGYTGEFGID
-1050 FALDFPTPLEEAT
+1050 LPTPVEEAT
-1063 VEQLVDYF
+1063 VKQLVSYF
-1071 FHTSGFAHEYSI
+1071 FHTSGFAHDYSI
-1083 PMELCQRSLSELSA
+1083 PYELS
-1097 ALDRAD
+1097 DRSTQELATLNDILPGCSD
-1103 DPQALCAALGH
+1103 DEARQFCAALGLH
-1114 FFWEYPWL
+1114 LSEYAQYHDLGYQGLYGLL
-1122 DEGLTYEV
+1122 DEPYRTYLGGARVTDQELALSNGVRLGMDLDEV
-1130 LLDGLDD
+1130 RALLGTKEEMAATEDPERRSFRSGPVNYYFKRSGGRYVLSDLSVD
-1137 QYTAWME
+1137 EGADL
-1144 ASYEGDSL
+1144 AAFRDIKSGDSIESVL
-1152 SRAELDELDQWLNQS
+1152 SKLPAQNREWKRQATQTLYGSS
-1167 GNCEIFWYGADD
+1167 GRPENGY
-1179 MDAADLGLLLHDGAD
+1179 
-1194 VGDVEQDLPQ
+1194 
-1204 EDKDLLAQIGVDADL
+1204 AQ
-1219 YLSEGVAVKVTGAQI
+1219 VK
-1234 KDYAWRRL
+1234 
-1242 GLDLTDQDLQERM
+1242 
-1255 VERPKLE
+1255 
-1262 NWSLLEWYYTPQ
+1262 
-1274 NDTFY
+1274 
-1279 RFGNGTSRIDV
+1279 
-1290 ECLSGVRHDDGTLVL
+1290 
-1305 TVETNYTGDPQ
+1305 
-1316 YVATLT
+1316 YV
-1322 PYGDSYRFVSVVP
+1322 DSYYVIEILTQRYRAALTFGSDHTVRYIDAGIRS
-1335 TP
+1335 

>member
-9 CALIAALMLLRRAL
+9 CVLIAVLMLLRRAL
-23 RGRMDPRLVYAL
+23 RGRADPRLVYAL
-35 WLLAAVRILVPVSL
+35 WLLAAVRVLVPGSL
-49 FELPVSVS
+49 FDLPVSVS
-57 GLAEHTGVTQAVE
+57 GLAESAGVTQAVE
-70 DARYTTQREETY
+70 DARYATQREETY
-82 GSKQSGQADV
+82 GSKNSGQADV
-92 EDIRGLEDMDWVR
+92 EDIHGLEDMDWVR

-326 TSIRLRVTLIAQ
+326 TSIRQRVTLIAK

-344 LTLAAA
+344 LTLAVA
-350 LVVSLVAAGCAFG
+350 LVVSVLAAGCAFG

-492 NRAVFCRLAEA
+492 NSAVFCRLAEA

-543 FNEKEMEN
+543 FNEEEMEN

-765 AGKGASRD
+765 AGKGAGRD

-811 VDDGGEVTRLLIG
+811 VDDGEEVTRLAIT
-824 QMNGPNVNHTGD
+824 QDNGYNVDRSGD
-836 FMLGFTWETSFMGQ
+836 FMLGFDWETSFVGQ
-850 SPSGISITIQS
+850 SPSGISITMES

-879 HQDGEDVWATA
+879 HQDGED
-890 TAQDETWMV
+890 TWMTAV
-899 ANTQSGDPLYRWL
+899 TRYEHSHTPYRRL

-932 AVTDYQQVL
+932 SVTDYQQVAE
-941 DQYMEQVATAWRAA
+941 QYLEQLAAAWRAA

-964 DAQPGDNQVSS
+964 DAQPGSATVTQ
-975 AYWGEY
+975 AYWGEG
-981 ETFEA
+981 ENFCT
-986 STKLYIQI
+986 STLLYIQI
-994 DPMGES
+994 DPMGEG

-1005 AGSGLGEIASGP
+1005 AGSGLDEIEEGP
-1017 YTTADGYYVHYI
+1017 YTTANGYYVYNL
-1029 SGSFARN
+1029 GRDFARN
-1036 EAGDWHCTALYTDG
+1036 ENGDWVCTGGYTGEFGID
-1050 FALDFPTPLEEAT
+1050 LPTPVEEAT
-1063 VEQLVDYF
+1063 VKQLVSYF
-1071 FHTSGFAHEYSI
+1071 FHTSGFAHDYSI
-1083 PMELCQRSLSELSA
+1083 PYELS
-1097 ALDRAD
+1097 DRSTQELATLNDILPGCSD
-1103 DPQALCAALGH
+1103 DEARQFCAALGLH
-1114 FFWEYPWL
+1114 LSEYAQYHDLGYQGLYGLL
-1122 DEGLTYEV
+1122 DEPYRTYLGGARVTDQELALSNGVRLGMDLDEV
-1130 LLDGLDD
+1130 RALLGTKEEMAATEDPERRSFRSGPVNYYFKRSGGRYVLSDLSVD
-1137 QYTAWME
+1137 EGADL
-1144 ASYEGDSL
+1144 AAFRDIKSGDSIESVL
-1152 SRAELDELDQWLNQS
+1152 SKLPVQNREWKRQATQTL
-1167 GNCEIFWYGADD
+1167 YGSN
-1179 MDAADLGLLLHDGAD
+1179 GRPENGY
-1194 VGDVEQDLPQ
+1194 
-1204 EDKDLLAQIGVDADL
+1204 AQ
-1219 YLSEGVAVKVTGAQI
+1219 VK
-1234 KDYAWRRL
+1234 
-1242 GLDLTDQDLQERM
+1242 
-1255 VERPKLE
+1255 
-1262 NWSLLEWYYTPQ
+1262 
-1274 NDTFY
+1274 
-1279 RFGNGTSRIDV
+1279 
-1290 ECLSGVRHDDGTLVL
+1290 
-1305 TVETNYTGDPQ
+1305 
-1316 YVATLT
+1316 YV
-1322 PYGDSYRFVSVVP
+1322 DSYYVIEILTQRYRAALTFGSDHTVRYIDAGIRS
-1335 TP
+1335 

>member
-9 CALIAALMLLRRAL
+9 CVLIAVLMLLRRAL
-23 RGRMDPRLVYAL
+23 RGRADPRLVYAL
-35 WLLAAVRILVPVSL
+35 WLLAAVRVLVPGFL
-49 FELPVSVS
+49 FDLPVSVS
-57 GLAEHTGVTQAVE
+57 GLAESAGVTQAVE
-70 DARYTTQREETY
+70 DARYATQREETY
-82 GSKQSGQADV
+82 GSKHSGQADV
-92 EDIRGLEDMDWVR
+92 EDIHGLEDMDWVR

-173 VNLRFARRLR
+173 VSLRFARRLR
-183 RQGVPYTEGLP
+183 RQGVPYTEALP

-284 SAIGRLGEG
+284 SAIQRLGEG

-311 PAALFQT
+311 PSALFQT

-326 TSIRLRVTLIAQ
+326 TSIRQRVTLIAK

-492 NRAVFCRLAEA
+492 NSAVFCRLAEA

-543 FNEKEMEN
+543 FNEEEMEN

-765 AGKGASRD
+765 AGKGAGRD

-811 VDDGGEVTRLLIG
+811 VDDGEEVTRLAIT
-824 QMNGPNVNHTGD
+824 QDNGYNVDRSGD
-836 FMLGFTWETSFMGQ
+836 FMLGFDWETSFVGQ
-850 SPSGISITIQS
+850 SPSGISITMES

-879 HQDGEDVWATA
+879 HQDGED
-890 TAQDETWMV
+890 TWMTAV
-899 ANTQSGDPLYRWL
+899 TRYEHSHTPYRRL

-932 AVTDYQQVL
+932 SVTDYQQVAE
-941 DQYMEQVATAWRAA
+941 QYLEQLAAAWRAA

-964 DAQPGDNQVSS
+964 DAQPGSATVTQ
-975 AYWGEY
+975 AYWGEG
-981 ETFEA
+981 ENFCT
-986 STKLYIQI
+986 STLLYIQI
-994 DPMGES
+994 DPMGEG

-1005 AGSGLGEIASGP
+1005 AGSGLDEIEEGP
-1017 YTTADGYYVHYI
+1017 YTTANGYYVYNL
-1029 SGSFARN
+1029 GRDFARN
-1036 EAGDWHCTALYTDG
+1036 ENGDWVCTGGYTGEFGID
-1050 FALDFPTPLEEAT
+1050 LPTPVEEAT
-1063 VEQLVDYF
+1063 VKQLVSYF
-1071 FHTSGFAHEYSI
+1071 FHTSGFAHDYSI
-1083 PMELCQRSLSELSA
+1083 PYELS
-1097 ALDRAD
+1097 DRSTQELATLNDILPGCSD
-1103 DPQALCAALGH
+1103 DEARQFCAALGLH
-1114 FFWEYPWL
+1114 LSEYAQYHDLGYQGLYGLL
-1122 DEGLTYEV
+1122 DEPYRTYLGGARVTDQELALSNGVRLGMDLDEV
-1130 LLDGLDD
+1130 RALLGTKEEMAATEDPERRSFRSGPVNYYFKRSGGRYVLSDLSVD
-1137 QYTAWME
+1137 EGADL
-1144 ASYEGDSL
+1144 AAFRDIKSGDSIESVL
-1152 SRAELDELDQWLNQS
+1152 SKLPVQNREWKRQATQTL
-1167 GNCEIFWYGADD
+1167 YGSN
-1179 MDAADLGLLLHDGAD
+1179 GRPENGY
-1194 VGDVEQDLPQ
+1194 
-1204 EDKDLLAQIGVDADL
+1204 AQ
-1219 YLSEGVAVKVTGAQI
+1219 VK
-1234 KDYAWRRL
+1234 
-1242 GLDLTDQDLQERM
+1242 
-1255 VERPKLE
+1255 
-1262 NWSLLEWYYTPQ
+1262 
-1274 NDTFY
+1274 
-1279 RFGNGTSRIDV
+1279 
-1290 ECLSGVRHDDGTLVL
+1290 
-1305 TVETNYTGDPQ
+1305 
-1316 YVATLT
+1316 YV
-1322 PYGDSYRFVSVVP
+1322 DSYYVIEILTQRYRAALTFGSDHTVRYIDAGIRS
-1335 TP
+1335 

>member
-9 CALIAALMLLRRAL
+9 CALIAALMLLRRVL

-35 WLLAAVRILVPVSL
+35 WLLAAVRVLVPGSL
-49 FELPVSVS
+49 FDLPVSVS
-57 GLAEHTGVTQAVE
+57 GLAESAGVTQAVE
-70 DARYTTQREETY
+70 DARYATQREETY
-82 GSKQSGQADV
+82 GSKNSGQADV
-92 EDIRGLEDMDWVR
+92 EDIHGLEDMDWVR

-207 STPCLAGLLRP
+207 STPCLAGLFRP

-326 TSIRLRVTLIAQ
+326 TSIRQRVTLIAK

-492 NRAVFCRLAEA
+492 NSAVFCRLAEA

-543 FNEKEMEN
+543 FNEEEMEN

-765 AGKGASRD
+765 AGKGAGRD

-811 VDDGGEVTRLLIG
+811 VDDGEEVTRLAIT
-824 QMNGPNVNHTGD
+824 QDNGYNVDRSGD
-836 FMLGFTWETSFMGQ
+836 FMLGFDWETSFVGQ
-850 SPSGISITIQS
+850 SPSGISITMES

-879 HQDGEDVWATA
+879 HQDGED
-890 TAQDETWMV
+890 TWMTAV
-899 ANTQSGDPLYRWL
+899 TRYEHSHTPYRRL

-932 AVTDYQQVL
+932 SVTDYQQVAE
-941 DQYMEQVATAWRAA
+941 QYLEQLAAAWRAA

-964 DAQPGDNQVSS
+964 DAQPGSATVTQ
-975 AYWGEY
+975 AYWGEG
-981 ETFEA
+981 ENFCT
-986 STKLYIQI
+986 STLLYIQI
-994 DPMGES
+994 DPMGEG

-1005 AGSGLGEIASGP
+1005 AGSGLDEIEEGP
-1017 YTTADGYYVHYI
+1017 YTTANGYYVYNL
-1029 SGSFARN
+1029 GRDFARN
-1036 EAGDWHCTALYTDG
+1036 ENGDWVCTGGYTGEFGID
-1050 FALDFPTPLEEAT
+1050 LPTPVEEAT
-1063 VEQLVDYF
+1063 VKQLVSYF
-1071 FHTSGFAHEYSI
+1071 FHTSGFAHDYSI
-1083 PMELCQRSLSELSA
+1083 PYELS
-1097 ALDRAD
+1097 DRSTQELATLNDILPGCSD
-1103 DPQALCAALGH
+1103 DEARQFCAALGLH
-1114 FFWEYPWL
+1114 LSEYAQYHDLGYQGLYGLL
-1122 DEGLTYEV
+1122 DEPYRTYLGGARVTDQELALSNGVRLGMDLDEV
-1130 LLDGLDD
+1130 RALLGTKEEMAATEDPERRSFRSGPVNYYFKRSGGRYVLSDLSVD
-1137 QYTAWME
+1137 EGADL
-1144 ASYEGDSL
+1144 AAFRDIKSGDSIESVL
-1152 SRAELDELDQWLNQS
+1152 SKLPVQNREWKRQATQTL
-1167 GNCEIFWYGADD
+1167 YGSN
-1179 MDAADLGLLLHDGAD
+1179 GRPENGY
-1194 VGDVEQDLPQ
+1194 
-1204 EDKDLLAQIGVDADL
+1204 AQ
-1219 YLSEGVAVKVTGAQI
+1219 VK
-1234 KDYAWRRL
+1234 
-1242 GLDLTDQDLQERM
+1242 
-1255 VERPKLE
+1255 
-1262 NWSLLEWYYTPQ
+1262 
-1274 NDTFY
+1274 
-1279 RFGNGTSRIDV
+1279 
-1290 ECLSGVRHDDGTLVL
+1290 
-1305 TVETNYTGDPQ
+1305 
-1316 YVATLT
+1316 YV
-1322 PYGDSYRFVSVVP
+1322 DSYYVIEILTQRYRAALTFGSDHTVRYIDAGIRS
-1335 TP
+1335 

>member
-9 CALIAALMLLRRAL
+9 CVLIAVLMLLRRAL
-23 RGRMDPRLVYAL
+23 RGRADPRLVYAL
-35 WLLAAVRILVPVSL
+35 WLLAAVRVLVPGSL
-49 FELPVSVS
+49 FDLPVSVS
-57 GLAEHTGVTQAVE
+57 GLAESAGVTQAVE
-70 DARYTTQREETY
+70 DARYATQREETY
-82 GSKQSGQADV
+82 GSKHSGQADV
-92 EDIRGLEDMDWVR
+92 EDIHGLEDMDWVR

-173 VNLRFARRLR
+173 VSLRFARRLR
-183 RQGVPYTEGLP
+183 RQGVPYTEALP

-284 SAIGRLGEG
+284 SAIQRLGEG

-311 PAALFQT
+311 PSALFQT

-326 TSIRLRVTLIAQ
+326 TSIRQRVTLIAK

-492 NRAVFCRLAEA
+492 NSAVFCRLAEA

-543 FNEKEMEN
+543 FNEEEMEN

-694 DENGVQPTMYVL
+694 DENGVQPTIYVL

-765 AGKGASRD
+765 AGKGAGRD

-811 VDDGGEVTRLLIG
+811 VDDGEEVTRLAIT
-824 QMNGPNVNHTGD
+824 QDNGYNVDRSGD
-836 FMLGFTWETSFMGQ
+836 FMLGFDWETSFVGQ
-850 SPSGISITIQS
+850 SPSGISITMES

-879 HQDGEDVWATA
+879 HQDGED
-890 TAQDETWMV
+890 TWMTAV
-899 ANTQSGDPLYRWL
+899 TRYEHSHTPYRRL

-932 AVTDYQQVL
+932 SVTDYQQVAE
-941 DQYMEQVATAWRAA
+941 QYLEQLAAAWRAA

-964 DAQPGDNQVSS
+964 DAQPGSATVTQ
-975 AYWGEY
+975 AYWGEG
-981 ETFEA
+981 ENFCT
-986 STKLYIQI
+986 STLLYIQI
-994 DPMGES
+994 DPMGEG

-1005 AGSGLGEIASGP
+1005 AGSGLDEIEEGP
-1017 YTTADGYYVHYI
+1017 YTTANGYYVYNL
-1029 SGSFARN
+1029 GRDFARN
-1036 EAGDWHCTALYTDG
+1036 ENGDWVCTGGYTGEFGID
-1050 FALDFPTPLEEAT
+1050 LPTPVEEAT
-1063 VEQLVDYF
+1063 VKQLVSYF
-1071 FHTSGFAHEYSI
+1071 FHTSGFAHDYSI
-1083 PMELCQRSLSELSA
+1083 PYELS
-1097 ALDRAD
+1097 DRSTQELATLNDILPGCSD
-1103 DPQALCAALGH
+1103 DEARQFCAALGLH
-1114 FFWEYPWL
+1114 LSEYAQYHDLGYQGLYGLL
-1122 DEGLTYEV
+1122 DEPYRTYLGGARVTDQELALSNGVRLGMDLDEV
-1130 LLDGLDD
+1130 RALLGTKEEMAATEDPERRSFRSGPVNYYFKRSGGRYVLSDLSVD
-1137 QYTAWME
+1137 EGADL
-1144 ASYEGDSL
+1144 AAFRDIKSGDSIESVL
-1152 SRAELDELDQWLNQS
+1152 SKLPAQNREWKRQATQTLYGSS
-1167 GNCEIFWYGADD
+1167 GRPENGY
-1179 MDAADLGLLLHDGAD
+1179 
-1194 VGDVEQDLPQ
+1194 
-1204 EDKDLLAQIGVDADL
+1204 AQ
-1219 YLSEGVAVKVTGAQI
+1219 VK
-1234 KDYAWRRL
+1234 
-1242 GLDLTDQDLQERM
+1242 
-1255 VERPKLE
+1255 
-1262 NWSLLEWYYTPQ
+1262 
-1274 NDTFY
+1274 
-1279 RFGNGTSRIDV
+1279 
-1290 ECLSGVRHDDGTLVL
+1290 
-1305 TVETNYTGDPQ
+1305 
-1316 YVATLT
+1316 YV
-1322 PYGDSYRFVSVVP
+1322 DSYYVIEILTQRYRAALTFGSDHTVRYIDAGIRS
-1335 TP
+1335 

>member
-9 CALIAALMLLRRAL
+9 CVLIAVLMLLRRAL
-23 RGRMDPRLVYAL
+23 RGRADPRLVYAL
-35 WLLAAVRILVPVSL
+35 WLLAAVRVLVPGSL
-49 FELPVSVS
+49 FDLPVSVS
-57 GLAEHTGVTQAVE
+57 GLAESAGVTQAVE
-70 DARYTTQREETY
+70 DARYATQREETY
-82 GSKQSGQADV
+82 GSKHSGQADV
-92 EDIRGLEDMDWVR
+92 EDIHGLEDMDWVR

-173 VNLRFARRLR
+173 VSLRFARRLR
-183 RQGVPYTEGLP
+183 RQGVPYTEALP

-284 SAIGRLGEG
+284 SAIQRLGEG

-311 PAALFQT
+311 PSALFQT

-326 TSIRLRVTLIAQ
+326 TSIRQRVPLIAK

-492 NRAVFCRLAEA
+492 NSAVFCRLAEA

-543 FNEKEMEN
+543 FNEEEMEN

-765 AGKGASRD
+765 AGKGAGRD

-811 VDDGGEVTRLLIG
+811 VDDGEEVTRLAIT
-824 QMNGPNVNHTGD
+824 QDNGYNVDRSGD
-836 FMLGFTWETSFMGQ
+836 FMLGFDWETSFVGQ
-850 SPSGISITIQS
+850 SPSGISITMES

-879 HQDGEDVWATA
+879 HQDGED
-890 TAQDETWMV
+890 TWMTAV
-899 ANTQSGDPLYRWL
+899 TRYEHSHTPYRRL

-932 AVTDYQQVL
+932 SVTDYQQVAE
-941 DQYMEQVATAWRAA
+941 QYLEQLAAAWRAA

-964 DAQPGDNQVSS
+964 DAQPGSATVTQ
-975 AYWGEY
+975 AYWGEG
-981 ETFEA
+981 ENFCT
-986 STKLYIQI
+986 STLLYIQI
-994 DPMGES
+994 DPMGEG

-1005 AGSGLGEIASGP
+1005 AGSGLDEIEEGP
-1017 YTTADGYYVHYI
+1017 YTTANGYYVYNL
-1029 SGSFARN
+1029 GRDFARN
-1036 EAGDWHCTALYTDG
+1036 ENGDWVCTGGYTGEFGID
-1050 FALDFPTPLEEAT
+1050 LPTPVEEAT
-1063 VEQLVDYF
+1063 VKQLVSYF
-1071 FHTSGFAHEYSI
+1071 FHTSGFAHDYSI
-1083 PMELCQRSLSELSA
+1083 PYELS
-1097 ALDRAD
+1097 DRSTQELATLNDILPGCSD
-1103 DPQALCAALGH
+1103 DEARQFCAALGLH
-1114 FFWEYPWL
+1114 LSEYAQYHDLGYQGLYGLL
-1122 DEGLTYEV
+1122 DEPYRTYLGGARVTDQELALSNGVRLGMDLDEV
-1130 LLDGLDD
+1130 RALLGTKEEMAATEDPERRSFRSGPVNYYFKQSGGRYVLSDFSVD
-1137 QYTAWME
+1137 EGADL
-1144 ASYEGDSL
+1144 AALRDFKSGDSIESVL
-1152 SRAELDELDQWLNQS
+1152 SKLPAQNREWKRQATQTLYGSS
-1167 GNCEIFWYGADD
+1167 GRPENGY
-1179 MDAADLGLLLHDGAD
+1179 
-1194 VGDVEQDLPQ
+1194 
-1204 EDKDLLAQIGVDADL
+1204 AQ
-1219 YLSEGVAVKVTGAQI
+1219 VK
-1234 KDYAWRRL
+1234 
-1242 GLDLTDQDLQERM
+1242 
-1255 VERPKLE
+1255 
-1262 NWSLLEWYYTPQ
+1262 
-1274 NDTFY
+1274 
-1279 RFGNGTSRIDV
+1279 
-1290 ECLSGVRHDDGTLVL
+1290 
-1305 TVETNYTGDPQ
+1305 
-1316 YVATLT
+1316 YV
-1322 PYGDSYRFVSVVP
+1322 DSYYVIEILTQRYRAALTFGSDHTVRYIDAGIRS
-1335 TP
+1335 

>member
-9 CALIAALMLLRRAL
+9 CVLIAVLMLLRRAL
-23 RGRMDPRLVYAL
+23 RGRADPRLVYAL
-35 WLLAAVRILVPVSL
+35 WLLAAVRVLVPGSL
-49 FELPVSVS
+49 FDLPVSVS
-57 GLAEHTGVTQAVE
+57 GLAESAGVTQAVE
-70 DARYTTQREETY
+70 DARYATQREETY
-82 GSKQSGQADV
+82 GSKHSGQADV
-92 EDIRGLEDMDWVR
+92 EDIHGLEDMDWVR

-173 VNLRFARRLR
+173 VSLRFARRLR
-183 RQGVPYTEGLP
+183 RQGVPYTEALP

-311 PAALFQT
+311 PSALFQT

-326 TSIRLRVTLIAQ
+326 TSIRQRVTLIAK

-492 NRAVFCRLAEA
+492 NSAVFCRLAEA

-543 FNEKEMEN
+543 FNEEEMEN

-694 DENGVQPTMYVL
+694 DENGVQPTIYVL

-765 AGKGASRD
+765 AGKGAGRD

-811 VDDGGEVTRLLIG
+811 VDDGEEVTRLAIT
-824 QMNGPNVNHTGD
+824 QDNGYNVDRSGD
-836 FMLGFTWETSFMGQ
+836 FMLGFDWETSFVGQ
-850 SPSGISITIQS
+850 SPSGISITMES

-879 HQDGEDVWATA
+879 HQDGED
-890 TAQDETWMV
+890 TWMTAV
-899 ANTQSGDPLYRWL
+899 TRYEHSHTPYRRL

-932 AVTDYQQVL
+932 SVTDYQQVAE
-941 DQYMEQVATAWRAA
+941 QYLEQLAAAWRAA

-964 DAQPGDNQVSS
+964 DAQPGSATVTQ
-975 AYWGEY
+975 AYWGEG
-981 ETFEA
+981 ENFCT
-986 STKLYIQI
+986 STLLYIQI
-994 DPMGES
+994 DPMGEG

-1005 AGSGLGEIASGP
+1005 AGSGLDEIEEGP
-1017 YTTADGYYVHYI
+1017 YTTANGYYVYNL
-1029 SGSFARN
+1029 GRDFARN
-1036 EAGDWHCTALYTDG
+1036 ENGDWVCTGGYTGEFGID
-1050 FALDFPTPLEEAT
+1050 LPTPVEEAT
-1063 VEQLVDYF
+1063 VKQLVSYF
-1071 FHTSGFAHEYSI
+1071 FHTSGFAHDYSI
-1083 PMELCQRSLSELSA
+1083 PYELS
-1097 ALDRAD
+1097 DRSTQELATLNDILPGCSD
-1103 DPQALCAALGH
+1103 DEARQFCAALGLH
-1114 FFWEYPWL
+1114 LSEYAQYHDLGYQGLYGLL
-1122 DEGLTYEV
+1122 DEPYRTYLGGARVTDQELALSNGVRLGMDLDEV
-1130 LLDGLDD
+1130 RALLGTKEEMAATEDPERRSFRSGPVNYYFKRSGGRYVLSDLSVD
-1137 QYTAWME
+1137 EGADL
-1144 ASYEGDSL
+1144 AALRDFKSGDSIESVL
-1152 SRAELDELDQWLNQS
+1152 SKLPAQNREWKRQATQTLYGSS
-1167 GNCEIFWYGADD
+1167 GRPENGY
-1179 MDAADLGLLLHDGAD
+1179 
-1194 VGDVEQDLPQ
+1194 
-1204 EDKDLLAQIGVDADL
+1204 AQ
-1219 YLSEGVAVKVTGAQI
+1219 VK
-1234 KDYAWRRL
+1234 
-1242 GLDLTDQDLQERM
+1242 
-1255 VERPKLE
+1255 
-1262 NWSLLEWYYTPQ
+1262 
-1274 NDTFY
+1274 
-1279 RFGNGTSRIDV
+1279 
-1290 ECLSGVRHDDGTLVL
+1290 
-1305 TVETNYTGDPQ
+1305 
-1316 YVATLT
+1316 YV
-1322 PYGDSYRFVSVVP
+1322 DSYYVIEILTQRYRAALTFGSDHTVRYIDAGIRS
-1335 TP
+1335 

>member
-9 CALIAALMLLRRAL
+9 CALIAALMLLRRVL

-35 WLLAAVRILVPVSL
+35 WLLAAVRVLVPGSL
-49 FELPVSVS
+49 FDLPVSVS
-57 GLAEHTGVTQAVE
+57 GLAESAGVTQAVE
-70 DARYTTQREETY
+70 DARYATQREETY
-82 GSKQSGQADV
+82 GSKNSGQADV
-92 EDIRGLEDMDWVR
+92 EDIHGLEDMDWVR

-207 STPCLAGLLRP
+207 STPCLAGLFRP

-326 TSIRLRVTLIAQ
+326 TSIRQRVTLIAK

-344 LTLAAA
+344 LTLAVA
-350 LVVSLVAAGCAFG
+350 LVVSVLAAGCAFG
-363 GAGGQADSLSQE
+363 GAGGQADSLPRE

-492 NRAVFCRLAEA
+492 NSAVFCRLAEA

-543 FNEKEMEN
+543 FNEEEMEN

-765 AGKGASRD
+765 AGKGAGRD

-811 VDDGGEVTRLLIG
+811 VDDGEEVTRLAIT
-824 QMNGPNVNHTGD
+824 QDNGYNVDRSGD
-836 FMLGFTWETSFMGQ
+836 FMLGFDWETSFVGQ
-850 SPSGISITIQS
+850 SPSGISITMES

-879 HQDGEDVWATA
+879 HQDGED
-890 TAQDETWMV
+890 TWMTAV
-899 ANTQSGDPLYRWL
+899 TRYEHSHTPYRRL

-932 AVTDYQQVL
+932 SVTDYQQVAE
-941 DQYMEQVATAWRAA
+941 QYLEQLAAAWRAA

-964 DAQPGDNQVSS
+964 DAQPGSATVTQ
-975 AYWGEY
+975 AYWGEG
-981 ETFEA
+981 ENFCT
-986 STKLYIQI
+986 STLLYIQI
-994 DPMGES
+994 DPMGEG

-1005 AGSGLGEIASGP
+1005 AGSGLDEIEEGP
-1017 YTTADGYYVHYI
+1017 YTTANGYYVYNL
-1029 SGSFARN
+1029 GRDFARN
-1036 EAGDWHCTALYTDG
+1036 ENGDWVCTGGYTGEFGID
-1050 FALDFPTPLEEAT
+1050 LPTPVEEAT
-1063 VEQLVDYF
+1063 VKQLVSYF
-1071 FHTSGFAHEYSI
+1071 FHTSGFAHDYSI
-1083 PMELCQRSLSELSA
+1083 PYELS
-1097 ALDRAD
+1097 DRSTQELATLNDILPGCSD
-1103 DPQALCAALGH
+1103 DEARQFCAALGLH
-1114 FFWEYPWL
+1114 LSEYAQYHDLGYQGLYGLL
-1122 DEGLTYEV
+1122 DEPYRTYLGGARVTDQELALSNGVRLGMDLDEV
-1130 LLDGLDD
+1130 RALLGTKEEMAATEDPERRSFRSGPVNYYFKRSGGRYVLSDLSVD
-1137 QYTAWME
+1137 EGADL
-1144 ASYEGDSL
+1144 AAFRDIKSGDSIESVL
-1152 SRAELDELDQWLNQS
+1152 SKLPVQNREWKRQATQTL
-1167 GNCEIFWYGADD
+1167 YGSN
-1179 MDAADLGLLLHDGAD
+1179 GRPENGY
-1194 VGDVEQDLPQ
+1194 
-1204 EDKDLLAQIGVDADL
+1204 AQ
-1219 YLSEGVAVKVTGAQI
+1219 VK
-1234 KDYAWRRL
+1234 
-1242 GLDLTDQDLQERM
+1242 
-1255 VERPKLE
+1255 
-1262 NWSLLEWYYTPQ
+1262 
-1274 NDTFY
+1274 
-1279 RFGNGTSRIDV
+1279 
-1290 ECLSGVRHDDGTLVL
+1290 
-1305 TVETNYTGDPQ
+1305 
-1316 YVATLT
+1316 YV
-1322 PYGDSYRFVSVVP
+1322 DSYYVIEILTQRYRAALTFGSDHTVRYIDAGIRS
-1335 TP
+1335 

>member
-9 CALIAALMLLRRAL
+9 CVLIAVLMLLRRAL
-23 RGRMDPRLVYAL
+23 RGRADPRLVYAL
-35 WLLAAVRILVPVSL
+35 WLLAAVRVLVPGSL
-49 FELPVSVS
+49 FDLPVSVS
-57 GLAEHTGVTQAVE
+57 GLAESAGVTQAVE
-70 DARYTTQREETY
+70 DARYATQREETY
-82 GSKQSGQADV
+82 GSKHSGQADV
-92 EDIRGLEDMDWVR
+92 EDIHGLEDMDWVR

-194 MDCPLPVYVVDGL
+194 MDCPLPVYVADGL

-492 NRAVFCRLAEA
+492 NSAVFCRLAEA

-543 FNEKEMEN
+543 FNEEEMEN

-595 DDANGGVVVDDVYGY
+595 DDANGGVVDDVYGY
-610 DQVATALTEW
+610 DQMATALTQW

-1071 FHTSGFAHEYSI
+1071 FHTSGFAHDYSI
-1083 PMELCQRSLSELSA
+1083 PYELS
-1097 ALDRAD
+1097 DRSTQELATLNDILPGCAD
-1103 DPQALCAALGH
+1103 DEARQFCAALGLH
-1114 FFWEYPWL
+1114 LSEYAQYHDLGYQGLYGLL
-1122 DEGLTYEV
+1122 DEPYRTYLGGARVTDQELALSNGVRLGMDLDEV
-1130 LLDGLDD
+1130 RALLGTKEEMAATEDPERRSFRSGPV
-1137 QYTAWME
+1137 
-1144 ASYEGDSL
+1144 SYYFKQSGGRYVLSDFSVDEGADLAALRDFKSGDSIESVL
-1152 SRAELDELDQWLNQS
+1152 SKLPAQNREWKRQATQTLYGSS
-1167 GNCEIFWYGADD
+1167 GRPENGY
-1179 MDAADLGLLLHDGAD
+1179 
-1194 VGDVEQDLPQ
+1194 
-1204 EDKDLLAQIGVDADL
+1204 AQ
-1219 YLSEGVAVKVTGAQI
+1219 VK
-1234 KDYAWRRL
+1234 
-1242 GLDLTDQDLQERM
+1242 
-1255 VERPKLE
+1255 
-1262 NWSLLEWYYTPQ
+1262 
-1274 NDTFY
+1274 
-1279 RFGNGTSRIDV
+1279 
-1290 ECLSGVRHDDGTLVL
+1290 
-1305 TVETNYTGDPQ
+1305 
-1316 YVATLT
+1316 YV
-1322 PYGDSYRFVSVVP
+1322 DSYYVIEILTQRYRAALTFGSDHTVRYIDAGIRS
-1335 TP
+1335 

>member
-9 CALIAALMLLRRAL
+9 CVLIAVLMLLRRAL
-23 RGRMDPRLVYAL
+23 RGRADPRLVYAL
-35 WLLAAVRILVPVSL
+35 WLLAAVRVLVPGSL
-49 FELPVSVS
+49 FDLPVSVS
-57 GLAEHTGVTQAVE
+57 GLAESAGVTQAVE
-70 DARYTTQREETY
+70 DARYATQREETY
-82 GSKQSGQADV
+82 GSKHSGQADV
-92 EDIRGLEDMDWVR
+92 EDIHGLEDMDWVR

-173 VNLRFARRLR
+173 VSLRFARRLR
-183 RQGVPYTEGLP
+183 RQGVPYTEALP

-284 SAIGRLGEG
+284 SAIQRLGEG

-311 PAALFQT
+311 PSALFQT

-326 TSIRLRVTLIAQ
+326 TSIRQRVTLIAK

-492 NRAVFCRLAEA
+492 NSAVFCRLAEA

-543 FNEKEMEN
+543 FNEEEMEN

-765 AGKGASRD
+765 AGKGAGRD

-811 VDDGGEVTRLLIG
+811 VDDGEEVTRLAIT
-824 QMNGPNVNHTGD
+824 QDNGYNVDRSGD
-836 FMLGFTWETSFMGQ
+836 FMLGFDWETSFVGQ
-850 SPSGISITIQS
+850 SPSGISITMES

-879 HQDGEDVWATA
+879 HQDGEDTCMTA
-890 TAQDETWMV
+890 VTRYEHSHT
-899 ANTQSGDPLYRWL
+899 PYRRL

-932 AVTDYQQVL
+932 SVTDYQQVAE
-941 DQYMEQVATAWRAA
+941 QYLEQLAAAWRAA

-964 DAQPGDNQVSS
+964 DAQPGSATVTQ
-975 AYWGEY
+975 AYWGEG
-981 ETFEA
+981 ENFCT
-986 STKLYIQI
+986 STLLYIQI
-994 DPMGES
+994 DPMGEG

-1005 AGSGLGEIASGP
+1005 AGSGLDEIEEGP
-1017 YTTADGYYVHYI
+1017 YTTANGYYVYNL
-1029 SGSFARN
+1029 GRDFARN
-1036 EAGDWHCTALYTDG
+1036 ENGDWVCTGGYTGEFGID
-1050 FALDFPTPLEEAT
+1050 LPTPVEEAT
-1063 VEQLVDYF
+1063 VKQLVSYF
-1071 FHTSGFAHEYSI
+1071 FHTSGFAHDYSI
-1083 PMELCQRSLSELSA
+1083 PYELS
-1097 ALDRAD
+1097 DRSTQELATLNDILPGCSD
-1103 DPQALCAALGH
+1103 DEARQFCAALGLH
-1114 FFWEYPWL
+1114 LSEYAQYHDLGYQGLYGLL
-1122 DEGLTYEV
+1122 DEPYRTYLGGARVTDQELALSNGVRLGMDLDEV
-1130 LLDGLDD
+1130 RALLGTKEEMAATEDPERRSFRSGPVNYYFKRSGGRYVLSDLSVD
-1137 QYTAWME
+1137 EGADL
-1144 ASYEGDSL
+1144 AAFRDIKSGDSIESVL
-1152 SRAELDELDQWLNQS
+1152 SKLPVQNREWKRQATQTL
-1167 GNCEIFWYGADD
+1167 YGSN
-1179 MDAADLGLLLHDGAD
+1179 GRPENGY
-1194 VGDVEQDLPQ
+1194 
-1204 EDKDLLAQIGVDADL
+1204 AQ
-1219 YLSEGVAVKVTGAQI
+1219 VK
-1234 KDYAWRRL
+1234 
-1242 GLDLTDQDLQERM
+1242 
-1255 VERPKLE
+1255 
-1262 NWSLLEWYYTPQ
+1262 
-1274 NDTFY
+1274 
-1279 RFGNGTSRIDV
+1279 
-1290 ECLSGVRHDDGTLVL
+1290 
-1305 TVETNYTGDPQ
+1305 
-1316 YVATLT
+1316 YV
-1322 PYGDSYRFVSVVP
+1322 DSYYVIEILTQRYRAALTFGSDHTVRYIDAGIRS
-1335 TP
+1335 

>member
-9 CALIAALMLLRRAL
+9 CVLIAVLMLLRRAL
-23 RGRMDPRLVYAL
+23 RGRADPRLVYAL
-35 WLLAAVRILVPVSL
+35 WLLAAVRVLVPGSL
-49 FELPVSVS
+49 FDLPVSVS
-57 GLAEHTGVTQAVE
+57 GLAESAGVTQAVE
-70 DARYTTQREETY
+70 DARYATQREETY
-82 GSKQSGQADV
+82 GSKNSGQADV
-92 EDIRGLEDMDWVR
+92 EDIHGLEDMDWVR

-326 TSIRLRVTLIAQ
+326 TSIRQRVTLIAK

-344 LTLAAA
+344 LTLAVA

-492 NRAVFCRLAEA
+492 NSAVFCRLAEA

-543 FNEKEMEN
+543 FNEEEMEN

-765 AGKGASRD
+765 AGKGAGRD

-811 VDDGGEVTRLLIG
+811 VDDGEEVTRLAIT
-824 QMNGPNVNHTGD
+824 QDNGYNVDRSGD
-836 FMLGFTWETSFMGQ
+836 FMLGFDWETSFVGQ
-850 SPSGISITIQS
+850 SPSGISITMES

-879 HQDGEDVWATA
+879 HQDGED
-890 TAQDETWMV
+890 TWMTAV
-899 ANTQSGDPLYRWL
+899 TRYEHSHTPYRRL

-932 AVTDYQQVL
+932 SVTDYQQVAE
-941 DQYMEQVATAWRAA
+941 QYLEQLAAAWRAA

-964 DAQPGDNQVSS
+964 DAQPGSATVTQ
-975 AYWGEY
+975 AYWGEG
-981 ETFEA
+981 ENFCT
-986 STKLYIQI
+986 STLLYIQI
-994 DPMGES
+994 DPMGEG

-1005 AGSGLGEIASGP
+1005 AGSGLDEIEEGP
-1017 YTTADGYYVHYI
+1017 YTTANGYYVYNL
-1029 SGSFARN
+1029 GRDFARN
-1036 EAGDWHCTALYTDG
+1036 ENGDWVCTGGYTGEFGID
-1050 FALDFPTPLEEAT
+1050 LPTPVEEAT
-1063 VEQLVDYF
+1063 VKQLVSYF
-1071 FHTSGFAHEYSI
+1071 FHTSGFAHDYSI
-1083 PMELCQRSLSELSA
+1083 PYELS
-1097 ALDRAD
+1097 DRSTQELATLNDILPGCSD
-1103 DPQALCAALGH
+1103 DEARQFCAALGLH
-1114 FFWEYPWL
+1114 LSEYAQYHDLGYQGLYGLL
-1122 DEGLTYEV
+1122 DEPYRTYLGGARVTDQELALSNGVRLGMDLDEV
-1130 LLDGLDD
+1130 RALLGTKEEMAATEDPERRSFRSGPVNYYFKQSGGRYVLSDFSVD
-1137 QYTAWME
+1137 EGADL
-1144 ASYEGDSL
+1144 AALRDFKSGDSIESVL
-1152 SRAELDELDQWLNQS
+1152 SKLPAQNREWKRQATQTLYGSS
-1167 GNCEIFWYGADD
+1167 GRPENGY
-1179 MDAADLGLLLHDGAD
+1179 
-1194 VGDVEQDLPQ
+1194 
-1204 EDKDLLAQIGVDADL
+1204 AQ
-1219 YLSEGVAVKVTGAQI
+1219 VK
-1234 KDYAWRRL
+1234 
-1242 GLDLTDQDLQERM
+1242 
-1255 VERPKLE
+1255 
-1262 NWSLLEWYYTPQ
+1262 
-1274 NDTFY
+1274 
-1279 RFGNGTSRIDV
+1279 
-1290 ECLSGVRHDDGTLVL
+1290 
-1305 TVETNYTGDPQ
+1305 
-1316 YVATLT
+1316 YV
-1322 PYGDSYRFVSVVP
+1322 DSYYVIEILTQRYRAALTFGSDHTVRYIDAGIRS
-1335 TP
+1335 

>member
-9 CALIAALMLLRRAL
+9 CVLIAVLMLLRRAL
-23 RGRMDPRLVYAL
+23 RGRADPRLVYAL
-35 WLLAAVRILVPVSL
+35 WLLAAVRVLVPGSL
-49 FELPVSVS
+49 FDLPVSVS
-57 GLAEHTGVTQAVE
+57 GLAESAGVTQAVE
-70 DARYTTQREETY
+70 DARYATQREETY
-82 GSKQSGQADV
+82 GSKNSGQADV
-92 EDIRGLEDMDWVR
+92 EDIHGLEDMDWVR

-284 SAIGRLGEG
+284 SAIQRLGEG

-311 PAALFQT
+311 PSALFQT

-326 TSIRLRVTLIAQ
+326 TSIRQRVTLIAK

-492 NRAVFCRLAEA
+492 NSAVFCRLAEA

-543 FNEKEMEN
+543 FNEEEMEN

-765 AGKGASRD
+765 AGKGAGRD

-811 VDDGGEVTRLLIG
+811 VDDGEEVTRLAIT
-824 QMNGPNVNHTGD
+824 QDNGYNVDRSGD
-836 FMLGFTWETSFMGQ
+836 FMLGFDWETSFVGQ
-850 SPSGISITIQS
+850 SPSGISITMES

-879 HQDGEDVWATA
+879 HQDGED
-890 TAQDETWMV
+890 TWMTAV
-899 ANTQSGDPLYRWL
+899 TRYEHSHTPYRRL

-932 AVTDYQQVL
+932 SVTDYQQVAE
-941 DQYMEQVATAWRAA
+941 QYLEQLAAAWRAA

-964 DAQPGDNQVSS
+964 DAQPGSATVTQ
-975 AYWGEY
+975 AYWGEG
-981 ETFEA
+981 ENFCT
-986 STKLYIQI
+986 STLLYIQI
-994 DPMGES
+994 DPMGEG

-1005 AGSGLGEIASGP
+1005 AGSGLDEIEEGP
-1017 YTTADGYYVHYI
+1017 YTTANGYYVYNL
-1029 SGSFARN
+1029 GRDFARN
-1036 EAGDWHCTALYTDG
+1036 ENGDWVCTGGYTGEFGID
-1050 FALDFPTPLEEAT
+1050 LPTPVEEAT
-1063 VEQLVDYF
+1063 VKQLVSYF
-1071 FHTSGFAHEYSI
+1071 FHTSGFAHDYSI
-1083 PMELCQRSLSELSA
+1083 PYELS
-1097 ALDRAD
+1097 DRSTQELATLNDILPGCSD
-1103 DPQALCAALGH
+1103 DEARQFCAALGLH
-1114 FFWEYPWL
+1114 LSEYAQYHDLGYQGLYGLL
-1122 DEGLTYEV
+1122 DEPYRTYLGGARVTDQELALSNGVRLGMDLDEV
-1130 LLDGLDD
+1130 RALLGTKEEMAATEDPERRSFRSGPVNYYFKRSGGRYVLSDLSVD
-1137 QYTAWME
+1137 EGADL
-1144 ASYEGDSL
+1144 AAFRDIKSGDSIESVL
-1152 SRAELDELDQWLNQS
+1152 SKLPVQNREWKRQATQTL
-1167 GNCEIFWYGADD
+1167 YGSN
-1179 MDAADLGLLLHDGAD
+1179 GRPENGY
-1194 VGDVEQDLPQ
+1194 
-1204 EDKDLLAQIGVDADL
+1204 AQ
-1219 YLSEGVAVKVTGAQI
+1219 VK
-1234 KDYAWRRL
+1234 
-1242 GLDLTDQDLQERM
+1242 
-1255 VERPKLE
+1255 
-1262 NWSLLEWYYTPQ
+1262 
-1274 NDTFY
+1274 
-1279 RFGNGTSRIDV
+1279 
-1290 ECLSGVRHDDGTLVL
+1290 
-1305 TVETNYTGDPQ
+1305 
-1316 YVATLT
+1316 YV
-1322 PYGDSYRFVSVVP
+1322 DSYYVIEILTQRYRAALTFGSDHTVRYIDAGIRS
-1335 TP
+1335 

>member
-9 CALIAALMLLRRAL
+9 CVLIAVLMLLRRAL
-23 RGRMDPRLVYAL
+23 RGRADPRLVYAL
-35 WLLAAVRILVPVSL
+35 WLLAAVRVLVPGSL
-49 FELPVSVS
+49 FDLPVSVS
-57 GLAEHTGVTQAVE
+57 GLAESAGVTQAVE
-70 DARYTTQREETY
+70 DARYATQREETY
-82 GSKQSGQADV
+82 GSKHSGQADV
-92 EDIRGLEDMDWVR
+92 EDIHGLEDMDWVR

-173 VNLRFARRLR
+173 VSLRFARRLR
-183 RQGVPYTEGLP
+183 RQGVPYTEALP

-284 SAIGRLGEG
+284 SAIQRLGEG

-311 PAALFQT
+311 PSALFQT

-326 TSIRLRVTLIAQ
+326 TSIRQRVTLIAK

-492 NRAVFCRLAEA
+492 NSAVFCRLAEA

-543 FNEKEMEN
+543 FNEEEMEN

-765 AGKGASRD
+765 AGKGAGRD

-811 VDDGGEVTRLLIG
+811 VDDGEEVTRLAIT
-824 QMNGPNVNHTGD
+824 QDNGYNVDRSGD
-836 FMLGFTWETSFMGQ
+836 FMLGFDWETSFVGQ
-850 SPSGISITIQS
+850 SPSGISITMES

-879 HQDGEDVWATA
+879 HQDGED
-890 TAQDETWMV
+890 TWMTAV
-899 ANTQSGDPLYRWL
+899 TRYEHSHTPYRRL

-932 AVTDYQQVL
+932 SVTDYQQVAE
-941 DQYMEQVATAWRAA
+941 QYLEQLAAAWRAA

-964 DAQPGDNQVSS
+964 DAQPGSATVTQ
-975 AYWGEY
+975 AYWGEG
-981 ETFEA
+981 ENFCT
-986 STKLYIQI
+986 STLLYIQI
-994 DPMGES
+994 DPMGEG

-1005 AGSGLGEIASGP
+1005 AGSGLDEIEEGP
-1017 YTTADGYYVHYI
+1017 YTTANGYYVYNL
-1029 SGSFARN
+1029 GRDFARN
-1036 EAGDWHCTALYTDG
+1036 ENGDWVCTGGYTGEFGID
-1050 FALDFPTPLEEAT
+1050 LPTPVEEAT
-1063 VEQLVDYF
+1063 VKQLVSYF
-1071 FHTSGFAHEYSI
+1071 FHTSGFAHDYSI
-1083 PMELCQRSLSELSA
+1083 PYELS
-1097 ALDRAD
+1097 DRSTQELATLNDILPGCSD
-1103 DPQALCAALGH
+1103 DEARQFCAALGLH
-1114 FFWEYPWL
+1114 LSEYAQYHDLGYQGLYGLL
-1122 DEGLTYEV
+1122 DEPYRTYLGGARVTDQELALSNGVRLGMDLDEV
-1130 LLDGLDD
+1130 RALLGTKEEMAATEDPERRSFRSGPVNYYFKRSGGRYVLSDFSVD
-1137 QYTAWME
+1137 EGADL
-1144 ASYEGDSL
+1144 AALRDFKSGDSIESVL
-1152 SRAELDELDQWLNQS
+1152 SKLPAQNREWKRQATQTLYGSS
-1167 GNCEIFWYGADD
+1167 GRPENGY
-1179 MDAADLGLLLHDGAD
+1179 
-1194 VGDVEQDLPQ
+1194 
-1204 EDKDLLAQIGVDADL
+1204 AQ
-1219 YLSEGVAVKVTGAQI
+1219 VK
-1234 KDYAWRRL
+1234 
-1242 GLDLTDQDLQERM
+1242 
-1255 VERPKLE
+1255 
-1262 NWSLLEWYYTPQ
+1262 
-1274 NDTFY
+1274 
-1279 RFGNGTSRIDV
+1279 
-1290 ECLSGVRHDDGTLVL
+1290 
-1305 TVETNYTGDPQ
+1305 
-1316 YVATLT
+1316 YV
-1322 PYGDSYRFVSVVP
+1322 DSYYVIEILTQRYRAALTFGSDHTVRYIDAGIRS
-1335 TP
+1335 

>member
-9 CALIAALMLLRRAL
+9 CVLIAVLMLLRRAL
-23 RGRMDPRLVYAL
+23 RGRADPRLVYAL
-35 WLLAAVRILVPVSL
+35 WLLAAVRVLVPGSL
-49 FELPVSVS
+49 FDLPVSVS
-57 GLAEHTGVTQAVE
+57 GLAESAGVTQAVE
-70 DARYTTQREETY
+70 DARYATQREETY
-82 GSKQSGQADV
+82 GSKHSGQADV
-92 EDIRGLEDMDWVR
+92 EDIHGLEDMDWVR

-127 AEEAGGDPDSGS
+127 AEEAGGGPDSGS

-173 VNLRFARRLR
+173 VSLRFARRLR
-183 RQGVPYTEGLP
+183 RQGVPYTEALP

-284 SAIGRLGEG
+284 SAIQRLGEG

-311 PAALFQT
+311 PSALFQT

-326 TSIRLRVTLIAQ
+326 TSIRQRVTLIAK

-492 NRAVFCRLAEA
+492 NSAVFCRLAEA

-543 FNEKEMEN
+543 FNEEEMEN

-765 AGKGASRD
+765 AGKGAGRD

-811 VDDGGEVTRLLIG
+811 VDDGEEVTRLAIT
-824 QMNGPNVNHTGD
+824 QDNGYNVDRSGD
-836 FMLGFTWETSFMGQ
+836 FMLGFDWETSFVGQ
-850 SPSGISITIQS
+850 SPSGISITMES

-879 HQDGEDVWATA
+879 HQDGED
-890 TAQDETWMV
+890 TWMTAV
-899 ANTQSGDPLYRWL
+899 TRYEHSHTPYRRL

-932 AVTDYQQVL
+932 SVTDYQQVAE
-941 DQYMEQVATAWRAA
+941 QYLEQLAAAWRAA

-964 DAQPGDNQVSS
+964 DAQPGSATVTQ
-975 AYWGEY
+975 AYWGEG
-981 ETFEA
+981 ENFCT
-986 STKLYIQI
+986 STLLYIQI
-994 DPMGES
+994 DPMGEG

-1005 AGSGLGEIASGP
+1005 AGSGLDEIEEGP
-1017 YTTADGYYVHYI
+1017 YTTANGYYVYNL
-1029 SGSFARN
+1029 GRDFARN
-1036 EAGDWHCTALYTDG
+1036 ENGDWVCTGGYTGEFGID
-1050 FALDFPTPLEEAT
+1050 LPTPVEEAT
-1063 VEQLVDYF
+1063 VKQLVSYF
-1071 FHTSGFAHEYSI
+1071 FHTSGFAHDYSI
-1083 PMELCQRSLSELSA
+1083 PYELS
-1097 ALDRAD
+1097 DRSTQELATLNDILPGCSD
-1103 DPQALCAALGH
+1103 DEARQFCAALGLH
-1114 FFWEYPWL
+1114 LSEYAQYHDLGYQGLYGLL
-1122 DEGLTYEV
+1122 DEPYRTYLGGARVTDQELALSNGVRLGMDLDEV
-1130 LLDGLDD
+1130 RALLGTKEEMAATEDPERRSFRSGPVNYYFKRSGGRYVLSDLSVD
-1137 QYTAWME
+1137 EGADL
-1144 ASYEGDSL
+1144 AAFRDIKSGDSIESVL
-1152 SRAELDELDQWLNQS
+1152 SKLPVQNREWKRQATQTL
-1167 GNCEIFWYGADD
+1167 YGSN
-1179 MDAADLGLLLHDGAD
+1179 GRPENGY
-1194 VGDVEQDLPQ
+1194 
-1204 EDKDLLAQIGVDADL
+1204 AQ
-1219 YLSEGVAVKVTGAQI
+1219 VK
-1234 KDYAWRRL
+1234 
-1242 GLDLTDQDLQERM
+1242 
-1255 VERPKLE
+1255 
-1262 NWSLLEWYYTPQ
+1262 
-1274 NDTFY
+1274 
-1279 RFGNGTSRIDV
+1279 
-1290 ECLSGVRHDDGTLVL
+1290 
-1305 TVETNYTGDPQ
+1305 
-1316 YVATLT
+1316 YV
-1322 PYGDSYRFVSVVP
+1322 DSYYVIEILTQRYRAALTFGSDHTVRYIDAGIRS
-1335 TP
+1335 

>member
-9 CALIAALMLLRRAL
+9 CVLIAVLMLLRRAL
-23 RGRMDPRLVYAL
+23 RGRADPRLVYAL
-35 WLLAAVRILVPVSL
+35 WLLAAVRVLVPGSL
-49 FELPVSVS
+49 FDLPVSVS
-57 GLAEHTGVTQAVE
+57 GLAESAGVTQAVE
-70 DARYTTQREETY
+70 DARYATQREETY
-82 GSKQSGQADV
+82 GSKNSGQADV
-92 EDIRGLEDMDWVR
+92 EDIHGLEDMDWVR

-326 TSIRLRVTLIAQ
+326 TSIRQRVTLIAK

-344 LTLAAA
+344 LTLAVA
-350 LVVSLVAAGCAFG
+350 LVVSVLAAGCAFG
-363 GAGGQADSLSQE
+363 GAGGQADSLPRE

-492 NRAVFCRLAEA
+492 NSAVFCRLAEA

-543 FNEKEMEN
+543 FNEEEMEN

-765 AGKGASRD
+765 AGKGAGRD

-811 VDDGGEVTRLLIG
+811 VDDGEEVTRLAIT
-824 QMNGPNVNHTGD
+824 QDNGYNVDRSGD
-836 FMLGFTWETSFMGQ
+836 FMLGFDWETSFVGQ
-850 SPSGISITIQS
+850 SPSGISITMES

-879 HQDGEDVWATA
+879 HQDGED
-890 TAQDETWMV
+890 TWMTAV
-899 ANTQSGDPLYRWL
+899 TRYEHSHTPYRRL

-932 AVTDYQQVL
+932 SVTDYQQVAE
-941 DQYMEQVATAWRAA
+941 QYLEQLAAAWRAA

-964 DAQPGDNQVSS
+964 DAQPGSATVTQ
-975 AYWGEY
+975 AYWGEG
-981 ETFEA
+981 ENFCT
-986 STKLYIQI
+986 STLLYIQI
-994 DPMGES
+994 DPMGEG

-1005 AGSGLGEIASGP
+1005 AGSGLDEIEEGP
-1017 YTTADGYYVHYI
+1017 YTTANGYYVYNL
-1029 SGSFARN
+1029 GRDFARN
-1036 EAGDWHCTALYTDG
+1036 ENGDWVCTGGYTGEFGID
-1050 FALDFPTPLEEAT
+1050 LPTPVEEAT
-1063 VEQLVDYF
+1063 VKQLVSYF
-1071 FHTSGFAHEYSI
+1071 FHTSGFAHDYSI
-1083 PMELCQRSLSELSA
+1083 PYELS
-1097 ALDRAD
+1097 DRSTQELATLNDILPGCSD
-1103 DPQALCAALGH
+1103 DEARQFCAALGLH
-1114 FFWEYPWL
+1114 LSEYAQYHDLGYQGLYGLL
-1122 DEGLTYEV
+1122 DEPYRTYLGGARVTDQELALSNGVRLGMDLDEV
-1130 LLDGLDD
+1130 RALLGTKEEMAATEDPERRSFRSGPVNYYFKRSGGRYVLSDLSVD
-1137 QYTAWME
+1137 EGADL
-1144 ASYEGDSL
+1144 AAFRDIKSGDSIESVL
-1152 SRAELDELDQWLNQS
+1152 SKLPVQNREWKRQATQTL
-1167 GNCEIFWYGADD
+1167 YGSN
-1179 MDAADLGLLLHDGAD
+1179 GRPENGY
-1194 VGDVEQDLPQ
+1194 
-1204 EDKDLLAQIGVDADL
+1204 AQ
-1219 YLSEGVAVKVTGAQI
+1219 VK
-1234 KDYAWRRL
+1234 
-1242 GLDLTDQDLQERM
+1242 
-1255 VERPKLE
+1255 
-1262 NWSLLEWYYTPQ
+1262 
-1274 NDTFY
+1274 
-1279 RFGNGTSRIDV
+1279 
-1290 ECLSGVRHDDGTLVL
+1290 
-1305 TVETNYTGDPQ
+1305 
-1316 YVATLT
+1316 YV
-1322 PYGDSYRFVSVVP
+1322 DSYYVIEILTQRYRAALTFGSDHTVRYIDAGIRS
-1335 TP
+1335 

>member
-9 CALIAALMLLRRAL
+9 CVLIAVLMLLRRAL
-23 RGRMDPRLVYAL
+23 RGRADPRLVYAL
-35 WLLAAVRILVPVSL
+35 WLLAAVRVLVPGSL
-49 FELPVSVS
+49 FDLPVSVS
-57 GLAEHTGVTQAVE
+57 GLAESAGVTQAVE
-70 DARYTTQREETY
+70 DARYATQREETY
-82 GSKQSGQADV
+82 GSKHSGQADV
-92 EDIRGLEDMDWVR
+92 EDIHGLEDMDWVR

-183 RQGVPYTEGLP
+183 KLGVPYTEALP

-207 STPCLAGLLRP
+207 STPCLAGLFRP

-363 GAGGQADSLSQE
+363 GAGGQADSLPRE

-492 NRAVFCRLAEA
+492 NSAVFCRLAEA

-543 FNEKEMEN
+543 FNEEEMEN

-711 TAAEYYAQLQAQADA
+711 TAAEYYTQLQAQADA

-869 CWENSDLVLL
+869 CWENSDLVLI

-918 AMHYQITYETTVDG
+918 AMRYQITYGITMDG
-932 AVTDYQQVL
+932 ALTDYQQVAE
-941 DQYMEQVATAWRAA
+941 QYLEQMAAAWRDA
-955 PDWVISKPE
+955 PDWMPSKPE
-964 DAQPGDNQVSS
+964 DVQPGSATVTQ
-975 AYWGEY
+975 AYWGEG
-981 ETFEA
+981 ENFCT
-986 STKLYIQI
+986 STLLYIQT
-994 DPMGES
+994 DPMGEG

-1005 AGSGLGEIASGP
+1005 AGSGLHEIEEGP
-1017 YTTADGYYVHYI
+1017 YTTANGYYVYNL
-1029 SGSFARN
+1029 GRDFARN
-1036 EAGDWHCTALYTDG
+1036 ENGDWVCTGGYTG
-1050 FALDFPTPLEEAT
+1050 GEMVTLPTPVEEAT

-1071 FHTSGFAHEYSI
+1071 FHTSGFAHDYSI
-1083 PMELCQRSLSELSA
+1083 LNELS
-1097 ALDRAD
+1097 DRSTQELATLNDILPGCAD
-1103 DPQALCAALGH
+1103 DEARQFCAALGLH
-1114 FFWEYPWL
+1114 LSEYAQYHDLGYQGLYGLL
-1122 DEGLTYEV
+1122 DEPYRTYLGGARVTDQELALSNGVRLGMDLDEV
-1130 LLDGLDD
+1130 RALLGTKEEMAATEDPERRSFRSGPVNYYFKQSGGRYVLSDFSVD
-1137 QYTAWME
+1137 EGADL
-1144 ASYEGDSL
+1144 AALRDFKSGDSIESVL
-1152 SRAELDELDQWLNQS
+1152 SKLPAQNREWKRQATQTLYGFS
-1167 GNCEIFWYGADD
+1167 GRPENGY
-1179 MDAADLGLLLHDGAD
+1179 
-1194 VGDVEQDLPQ
+1194 
-1204 EDKDLLAQIGVDADL
+1204 AQ
-1219 YLSEGVAVKVTGAQI
+1219 VK
-1234 KDYAWRRL
+1234 
-1242 GLDLTDQDLQERM
+1242 
-1255 VERPKLE
+1255 
-1262 NWSLLEWYYTPQ
+1262 
-1274 NDTFY
+1274 
-1279 RFGNGTSRIDV
+1279 
-1290 ECLSGVRHDDGTLVL
+1290 
-1305 TVETNYTGDPQ
+1305 
-1316 YVATLT
+1316 YV
-1322 PYGDSYRFVSVVP
+1322 DSYYVIEILTQRYRAALTFGSDHTVRYIDAGIRS
-1335 TP
+1335 

>member
-9 CALIAALMLLRRAL
+9 CALIAALMLLRRVL

-35 WLLAAVRILVPVSL
+35 WLLAAVRVLVPGSL
-49 FELPVSVS
+49 FDLPVSVS
-57 GLAEHTGVTQAVE
+57 GLAESAGVTQAVE
-70 DARYTTQREETY
+70 DARYATQREETY
-82 GSKQSGQADV
+82 GSKNSGQADV
-92 EDIRGLEDMDWVR
+92 EDIHGLEDMDWVR

-207 STPCLAGLLRP
+207 STPCLAGLFRP

-326 TSIRLRVTLIAQ
+326 TSIRQRVTLIAQ

-492 NRAVFCRLAEA
+492 NSAVFCRLAEA

-543 FNEKEMEN
+543 FNEEEMEN

-765 AGKGASRD
+765 AGKGAGRD

-811 VDDGGEVTRLLIG
+811 VDDGEEVTRLAIT
-824 QMNGPNVNHTGD
+824 QDNGYNVDRSGD
-836 FMLGFTWETSFMGQ
+836 FMLGFDWETSFVGQ
-850 SPSGISITIQS
+850 SPSGISITMES

-879 HQDGEDVWATA
+879 HQDGED
-890 TAQDETWMV
+890 TWMTAV
-899 ANTQSGDPLYRWL
+899 TRYEHSHTPYRRL

-932 AVTDYQQVL
+932 SVTDYQQVAE
-941 DQYMEQVATAWRAA
+941 QYLEQLAAAWRAA

-964 DAQPGDNQVSS
+964 DAQPGSATVTQ
-975 AYWGEY
+975 AYWGEG
-981 ETFEA
+981 ENFCT
-986 STKLYIQI
+986 STLLYIQI
-994 DPMGES
+994 DPMGEG

-1005 AGSGLGEIASGP
+1005 AGSGLDEIEEGP
-1017 YTTADGYYVHYI
+1017 YTTANGYYVYNL
-1029 SGSFARN
+1029 GRDFARN
-1036 EAGDWHCTALYTDG
+1036 ENGDWVCTGGYTGEFGID
-1050 FALDFPTPLEEAT
+1050 LPTPVEEAT
-1063 VEQLVDYF
+1063 VKQLVSYF
-1071 FHTSGFAHEYSI
+1071 FHTSGFAHDYSI
-1083 PMELCQRSLSELSA
+1083 PYELS
-1097 ALDRAD
+1097 DRSTQELATLNDILPGCSD
-1103 DPQALCAALGH
+1103 DEARQFCAALGLH
-1114 FFWEYPWL
+1114 LSEYAQYHDLGYQGLYGLL
-1122 DEGLTYEV
+1122 DEPYRTYLGGARVTDQELALSNGVRLGMDLDEV
-1130 LLDGLDD
+1130 RALLGTKEEMAATEDPERRSFRSGPVNYYFKRSGGRYVLSDLSVD
-1137 QYTAWME
+1137 EGADL
-1144 ASYEGDSL
+1144 AAFRDIKSGDSIESVL
-1152 SRAELDELDQWLNQS
+1152 SKLPVQNREWKRQATQTL
-1167 GNCEIFWYGADD
+1167 YGSN
-1179 MDAADLGLLLHDGAD
+1179 GRPENGY
-1194 VGDVEQDLPQ
+1194 
-1204 EDKDLLAQIGVDADL
+1204 AQ
-1219 YLSEGVAVKVTGAQI
+1219 VK
-1234 KDYAWRRL
+1234 
-1242 GLDLTDQDLQERM
+1242 
-1255 VERPKLE
+1255 
-1262 NWSLLEWYYTPQ
+1262 
-1274 NDTFY
+1274 
-1279 RFGNGTSRIDV
+1279 
-1290 ECLSGVRHDDGTLVL
+1290 
-1305 TVETNYTGDPQ
+1305 
-1316 YVATLT
+1316 YV
-1322 PYGDSYRFVSVVP
+1322 DSYYVIEILTQRYRAALTFGSDHTVRYIDAGIRS
-1335 TP
+1335 